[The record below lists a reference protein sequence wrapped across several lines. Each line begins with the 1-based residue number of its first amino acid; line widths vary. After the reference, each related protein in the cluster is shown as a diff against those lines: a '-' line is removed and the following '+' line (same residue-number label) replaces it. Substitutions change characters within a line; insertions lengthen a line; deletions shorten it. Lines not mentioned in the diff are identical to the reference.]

1 MVMGKFKKKIW
12 GMLKDYRKIILYILT
27 FVILYGTL
35 MTGLVTQKY
44 DLKVG
49 DIPKSDIKAHREII
63 DEVATEARKKEAE
76 EKVDK
81 QYSLRTDIQKQS
93 EDKVRGFFNSVEK
106 IISQEKIEAEQ
117 DKEKDKNQI
126 IEEKAKDIPR
136 TDFKITD
143 SQAKILLSLNE
154 SELKNLETICVEALT
169 KSYETPI
176 EDGNPQDLSDAKKVY
191 TDYIASSDLSDLQKG
206 IALKFVNV
214 IEPNFFY
221 DKEKTDELIKE
232 TLKQVSPVMI
242 KKNQIVV
249 NEGEPVTAHQ
259 LDLLKALGLLSDSTS
274 SIYIYIA
281 LGFLVAIVMYLQYGY
296 IKKYY
301 PKIYSDFSK
310 IVMISILN
318 VFPVIL
324 ARLFGI
330 ISNYLIPLACMPML
344 MTLLLNYKISLV
356 TSMLN
361 VLLIAGAV
369 GFNAN
374 IIVLAVLNVVLAGTL
389 LRKMQQ
395 RNDILYSSITVAV
408 LSSILTFCIGTLTT
422 NNFMEI
428 LADSTFA
435 AAGAVLSGIL
445 TIGLLPF
452 FESTFDIVTNAKLLE
467 LSNPNSPLLKKLL
480 MEAPGTY
487 HHSIL
492 VANLAELAA
501 EQVGGNPLLARI
513 GAYYHDIGKTKRPY
527 FFRENQIGKKNP
539 HDRIKPEVSSRIILS
554 HVKDGVDLARE
565 YNIPKTIEDFIA
577 THHGETL
584 VKYFYLTV
592 KNNSENPDEVKE
604 EDFKYPGPKPMSKE
618 QGILM
623 LADSC
628 EAAVRSINEPTEE
641 KIEKMVNN
649 IIDDKL
655 ATGQLDNC
663 DLTLRDISKIKKCF
677 LKALN
682 GIHHERIEYPEDNN
696 KKESK

>member
-1 MVMGKFKKKIW
+1 MGKLKEKTFNVF
-12 GMLKDYRKIILYILT
+12 KDYKKIILYIIT
-27 FVILYGTL
+27 FIVLYCTL
-35 MTGLVTQKY
+35 MTGIITRKY

-63 DEVATEARKKEAE
+63 DESATEARKKEAE

-81 QYSLRTDIQKQS
+81 QYSLRTDVQKQS
-93 EDKVRGFFNSVEK
+93 EEKIKGFFSSVEK
-106 IISQEKIEAEQ
+106 VLAQ
-117 DKEKDKNQI
+117 DKPE
-126 IEEKAKDIPR
+126 EEKAKLIPR
-136 TDFKITD
+136 VPFKITD
-143 SQAKILLSLNE
+143 AQANKIASMNEQDIKKLESLC
-154 SELKNLETICVEALT
+154 IEALN
-169 KSYETPI
+169 KAYEAPI
-176 EDGNPQDLSDAKKVY
+176 EDGNNQDLKDAKKEY
-191 TDYIASSDLSDLQKG
+191 TDFISSSDLSDSEKA
-206 IALKFVNV
+206 IALNFVNV
-214 IEPNFFY
+214 VEPNFFY

-232 TLKQVSPVMI
+232 TLKQVPPVMI

-249 NEGEPVTAHQ
+249 SEGEPVTAHQ
-259 LDLLKALGLLSDSTS
+259 LELLGTLGLLSDSAS
-274 SIYIYIA
+274 GIYIYIA
-281 LGFLVAIVMYLQYGY
+281 LGILVIIVMYLQYGY
-296 IKKYY
+296 IHKYY
-301 PKIYSDFSK
+301 PTINKEFSK

-324 ARLFGI
+324 ARLFGMM
-330 ISNYLIPLACMPML
+330 SNYIIPLACMPML
-344 MTLLLNYKISLV
+344 ITLLLNYKISLV
-356 TSMLN
+356 FSMLN
-361 VLLIAGAV
+361 VILIGGAV
-369 GFNAN
+369 GFNPN
-374 IIVLAVLNVVLAGTL
+374 IIILAILNVVLGGTL

-408 LSSILTFCIGTLTT
+408 LSSILTFSVGTLTT

-445 TIGLLPF
+445 TIGVLPF

-467 LSNPNSPLLKKLL
+467 LSNPNNPLLKKLL

-501 EQVGGNPLLARI
+501 EKVGGNPLLARI
-513 GAYYHDIGKTKRPY
+513 GAYYHDVGKTKRPY
-527 FFRENQIGKKNP
+527 FFRENQFGKKNP
-539 HDRIKPEVSSRIILS
+539 HDRLKPEVSSKIIIS
-554 HVKDGVDLARE
+554 HVKDGSELAKE
-565 YNIPKTIEDFIA
+565 YNLPKTIHDFIV

-618 QGILM
+618 QGIVM
-623 LADSC
+623 LADST

-655 ATGQLDNC
+655 ASGQLDNC

-682 GIHHERIEYPEDNN
+682 GIHHERIEYPDDN
-696 KKESK
+696 KKEKK

>member
-1 MVMGKFKKKIW
+1 MGKLKEKTFDIF
-12 GMLKDYRKIILYILT
+12 KDYKKIILYIIT
-27 FVILYGTL
+27 FIVLYCTL
-35 MTGLVTQKY
+35 MTGIITRKY

-63 DEVATEARKKEAE
+63 DESATEARKKEAE

-81 QYSLRTDIQKQS
+81 QYSLRTDVQKQS
-93 EDKVRGFFNSVEK
+93 EEKIKGFFSSVEK
-106 IISQEKIEAEQ
+106 VLAQ
-117 DKEKDKNQI
+117 DKPE
-126 IEEKAKDIPR
+126 EEKAKLIPR
-136 TDFKITD
+136 APFKITD
-143 SQAKILLSLNE
+143 AQANKIASMNEQSTKKLESVCIDGLN
-154 SELKNLETICVEALT
+154 KAYEA
-169 KSYETPI
+169 PI
-176 EDGNPQDLSDAKKVY
+176 EDGNEQDLKEAKKEY
-191 TDYIASSDLSDLQKG
+191 TDFISSSDLSDSEKA
-206 IALKFVNV
+206 IALNFVNV
-214 IEPNFFY
+214 VEPNFFY

-232 TLKQVSPVMI
+232 TLKQVPPVMI

-249 NEGEPVTAHQ
+249 SEGEPVTAHQ
-259 LDLLKALGLLSDSTS
+259 LELLGTLGLLSDSAS
-274 SIYIYIA
+274 ALYIYIA
-281 LGFLVAIVMYLQYGY
+281 LGVLVIIVMYLQYGY
-296 IKKYY
+296 IHKYY
-301 PKIYSDFSK
+301 PAINKEFSK

-324 ARLFGI
+324 ARLFGMM
-330 ISNYLIPLACMPML
+330 SNYIIPLACMPML
-344 MTLLLNYKISLV
+344 ITLLLNYKISLV
-356 TSMLN
+356 FSMLN
-361 VLLIAGAV
+361 VILIGGAV
-369 GFNAN
+369 GFNPN
-374 IIVLAVLNVVLAGTL
+374 IIILAILNVVLGGTL

-408 LSSILTFCIGTLTT
+408 LSSILTFSVGTLTT

-445 TIGLLPF
+445 TIGVLPF

-467 LSNPNSPLLKKLL
+467 LSNPNNPLLKKLL

-513 GAYYHDIGKTKRPY
+513 GAYYHDVGKTKRPY
-527 FFRENQIGKKNP
+527 FFRENQFGKKNP
-539 HDRIKPEVSSRIILS
+539 HDRLKPEVSSKIIIS
-554 HVKDGVDLARE
+554 HVKDGSELAKE
-565 YNIPKTIEDFIA
+565 YNLPKTIHDFIV

-618 QGILM
+618 QGIVM
-623 LADSC
+623 LADST

-655 ATGQLDNC
+655 ASGQLDNC

-682 GIHHERIEYPEDNN
+682 GIHHERIEYPDDN
-696 KKESK
+696 KKEKK

>member
-1 MVMGKFKKKIW
+1 MGKLKEKTFDIF
-12 GMLKDYRKIILYILT
+12 KDYKKIILYIIT
-27 FVILYGTL
+27 FIVLYCTL
-35 MTGLVTQKY
+35 MTGIITRKY

-63 DEVATEARKKEAE
+63 DESATEARKKEAE

-81 QYSLRTDIQKQS
+81 QYSLRTDVQKQS
-93 EDKVRGFFNSVEK
+93 EEKIKGFFSSVEK
-106 IISQEKIEAEQ
+106 VLAQ
-117 DKEKDKNQI
+117 DKPE
-126 IEEKAKDIPR
+126 EEKAKLIPR
-136 TDFKITD
+136 APFKITD
-143 SQAKILLSLNE
+143 AQANKIASMNEQSTKKLESVCIDGLN
-154 SELKNLETICVEALT
+154 KAYEA
-169 KSYETPI
+169 PI
-176 EDGNPQDLSDAKKVY
+176 EDGNEQDLKEAKKEY
-191 TDYIASSDLSDLQKG
+191 TDFISSSDLSDSEKA
-206 IALKFVNV
+206 IALNFVNV
-214 IEPNFFY
+214 VEPNFFY

-232 TLKQVSPVMI
+232 TLKQVPPVMI

-249 NEGEPVTAHQ
+249 SEGEPVTAHQ
-259 LDLLKALGLLSDSTS
+259 LELLGTLGLLSDSAS
-274 SIYIYIA
+274 ALYIYIA
-281 LGFLVAIVMYLQYGY
+281 LGVLVIIVMYLQYGY
-296 IKKYY
+296 IHKYY
-301 PKIYSDFSK
+301 PAINKEFSK

-324 ARLFGI
+324 ARLFGMM
-330 ISNYLIPLACMPML
+330 SNYIIPLACMPML
-344 MTLLLNYKISLV
+344 ITLLLNYKISLV
-356 TSMLN
+356 FSMLN
-361 VLLIAGAV
+361 VILIGGAV
-369 GFNAN
+369 GFNPN
-374 IIVLAVLNVVLAGTL
+374 IIILAILNVVLGGTL

-408 LSSILTFCIGTLTT
+408 LSSILTFSVGTLTT

-428 LADSTFA
+428 LADSTFS
-435 AAGAVLSGIL
+435 AAGAILSGIL
-445 TIGLLPF
+445 TIGVLPF

-467 LSNPNSPLLKKLL
+467 LSNPNNPLLKKLL

-513 GAYYHDIGKTKRPY
+513 GAYYHDVGKTKRPY
-527 FFRENQIGKKNP
+527 FFRENQFGKKNP
-539 HDRIKPEVSSRIILS
+539 HDRLKPEVSSKIIIS
-554 HVKDGVDLARE
+554 HVKDGSELAKE
-565 YNIPKTIEDFIA
+565 YNLPKTIHDFIV

-618 QGILM
+618 QGIVM
-623 LADSC
+623 LADST

-655 ATGQLDNC
+655 ASGQLDNC

-682 GIHHERIEYPEDNN
+682 GIHHERIEYPDDN
-696 KKESK
+696 KKEKK

>member
-1 MVMGKFKKKIW
+1 MGKLKEKTFNVF
-12 GMLKDYRKIILYILT
+12 KDYKKIILYIIT
-27 FVILYGTL
+27 FIVLYCTL
-35 MTGLVTQKY
+35 MTGIITRKY

-63 DEVATEARKKEAE
+63 DESATEARKKEAE

-81 QYSLRTDIQKQS
+81 QYSLRTDVQKQS
-93 EDKVRGFFNSVEK
+93 EEKIKGFFSSVEK
-106 IISQEKIEAEQ
+106 VLAQ
-117 DKEKDKNQI
+117 DKTE
-126 IEEKAKDIPR
+126 EEKAKLIPR
-136 TDFKITD
+136 VPFKITD
-143 SQAKILLSLNE
+143 AQANKIASMNEQDIKKLESLCIDALN
-154 SELKNLETICVEALT
+154 KAYEA
-169 KSYETPI
+169 PI
-176 EDGNPQDLSDAKKVY
+176 EDGNNQDLKDAKKEY
-191 TDYIASSDLSDLQKG
+191 TDFISSSDLSDSEKA
-206 IALKFVNV
+206 IALNFVNV
-214 IEPNFFY
+214 VEPNFFY

-232 TLKQVSPVMI
+232 TLKQVPPVMI

-249 NEGEPVTAHQ
+249 SEGEPVTAHQ
-259 LDLLKALGLLSDSTS
+259 LELLGTLGLLSDSAS
-274 SIYIYIA
+274 GIYIYIA
-281 LGFLVAIVMYLQYGY
+281 LGILVIIVMYLQYGY
-296 IKKYY
+296 IHKYY
-301 PKIYSDFSK
+301 PNINKEFSK

-324 ARLFGI
+324 ARLFGMM
-330 ISNYLIPLACMPML
+330 SNYIIPLACMPML
-344 MTLLLNYKISLV
+344 ITLLLNYKISLV
-356 TSMLN
+356 FSMLN
-361 VLLIAGAV
+361 VILIGGAV
-369 GFNAN
+369 GFNPN
-374 IIVLAVLNVVLAGTL
+374 IIILAILNVVLGGTL

-408 LSSILTFCIGTLTT
+408 LSSILTFSVGTLTT

-445 TIGLLPF
+445 TIGVLPF

-467 LSNPNSPLLKKLL
+467 LSNPNNPLLKKLL

-513 GAYYHDIGKTKRPY
+513 GAYYHDVGKTKRPY
-527 FFRENQIGKKNP
+527 FFRENQFGKKNP
-539 HDRIKPEVSSRIILS
+539 HDRLKPEVSSKIIIS
-554 HVKDGVDLARE
+554 HVKDGSELAKE
-565 YNIPKTIEDFIA
+565 YNLPKTIHDFIV

-618 QGILM
+618 QGIVM
-623 LADSC
+623 LADST

-655 ATGQLDNC
+655 ASGQLDNC

-682 GIHHERIEYPEDNN
+682 GIHHERIEYPDDN
-696 KKESK
+696 KKEKK

>member
-1 MVMGKFKKKIW
+1 MGKLKEKIFDIF
-12 GMLKDYRKIILYILT
+12 KDYKKIILYIIT
-27 FVILYGTL
+27 FIVLYCTL
-35 MTGLVTQKY
+35 MTGIITRKY

-49 DIPKSDIKAHREII
+49 DIKAHREII
-63 DEVATEARKKEAE
+63 DESATEARKKEAE

-81 QYSLRTDIQKQS
+81 QYSLRTDVQKQS
-93 EDKVRGFFNSVEK
+93 EEKIKGFFSSVEK
-106 IISQEKIEAEQ
+106 VLAQ
-117 DKEKDKNQI
+117 DKSE
-126 IEEKAKDIPR
+126 EEKAKLIPR
-136 TDFKITD
+136 APFKITD
-143 SQAKILLSLNE
+143 EQANKIASMNAQ
-154 SELKNLETICVEALT
+154 STKNLESVCIDGLNKAYEA
-169 KSYETPI
+169 PI
-176 EDGNPQDLSDAKKVY
+176 EDGNEQDLKDAKKEY
-191 TDYIASSDLSDLQKG
+191 TDFISSSDLSDSEKA
-206 IALKFVNV
+206 IALNFVNV
-214 IEPNFFY
+214 VEPNFFY

-232 TLKQVSPVMI
+232 TLKQVPPVMI

-249 NEGEPVTAHQ
+249 SEGEPVTAHQ
-259 LDLLKALGLLSDSTS
+259 LELLGTLGLLSDSAS
-274 SIYIYIA
+274 AICIYIA
-281 LGFLVAIVMYLQYGY
+281 LGVLVIIVMYLQYGY
-296 IKKYY
+296 IHKYY
-301 PKIYSDFSK
+301 TAINKEFSK

-324 ARLFGI
+324 ARLFGMM
-330 ISNYLIPLACMPML
+330 SNYIIPLACMPML
-344 MTLLLNYKISLV
+344 ITLLLNYKISLV
-356 TSMLN
+356 FSMLN
-361 VLLIAGAV
+361 VILIGGAV
-369 GFNAN
+369 GFNPN
-374 IIVLAVLNVVLAGTL
+374 IIILAILNVVLGGTL

-408 LSSILTFCIGTLTT
+408 LSSILTFSVGTLTT

-435 AAGAVLSGIL
+435 AAGAILSGIL
-445 TIGLLPF
+445 TIGVLPF

-467 LSNPNSPLLKKLL
+467 LSNPNNPLLKKLL

-513 GAYYHDIGKTKRPY
+513 GAYYHDVGKTKRPY
-527 FFRENQIGKKNP
+527 FFRENQFGKKNP
-539 HDRIKPEVSSRIILS
+539 HDRLKPEVSSKIIIS
-554 HVKDGVDLARE
+554 HVKDGSELAKE
-565 YNIPKTIEDFIA
+565 YNLPKTIHDFIV

-618 QGILM
+618 QGIVM
-623 LADSC
+623 LADST

-655 ATGQLDNC
+655 ASGQLDNC

-682 GIHHERIEYPEDNN
+682 GIHHERIEYPDDN
-696 KKESK
+696 KKEKK

>member
-1 MVMGKFKKKIW
+1 MGKLKEKTFDIF
-12 GMLKDYRKIILYILT
+12 KDYKKIILYIIT
-27 FVILYGTL
+27 FIVLYCTL
-35 MTGLVTQKY
+35 MTGIITRKY

-63 DEVATEARKKEAE
+63 DESATEARKKEAE

-81 QYSLRTDIQKQS
+81 QYSLRTDVQKQS
-93 EDKVRGFFNSVEK
+93 EEKIKGFFSSVEK
-106 IISQEKIEAEQ
+106 VLAQ
-117 DKEKDKNQI
+117 DKPE
-126 IEEKAKDIPR
+126 EEKAKLIPR
-136 TDFKITD
+136 APFKITD
-143 SQAKILLSLNE
+143 AQANKIASMNEQSTKKLESVCIDGLN
-154 SELKNLETICVEALT
+154 KAYEA
-169 KSYETPI
+169 PI
-176 EDGNPQDLSDAKKVY
+176 EDGNEQDLKEAKKEY
-191 TDYIASSDLSDLQKG
+191 TDFISSSDLSDSEKA
-206 IALKFVNV
+206 IALNFVNV
-214 IEPNFFY
+214 VEPNFFY

-232 TLKQVSPVMI
+232 TLKQVPPVMI

-249 NEGEPVTAHQ
+249 SEGEPVTAHQ
-259 LDLLKALGLLSDSTS
+259 LELLGTLGLLSDSAS
-274 SIYIYIA
+274 ALYIYIA
-281 LGFLVAIVMYLQYGY
+281 LGVLVIIVMYLQYGY
-296 IKKYY
+296 IHKYY
-301 PKIYSDFSK
+301 PAINKEFSK

-324 ARLFGI
+324 ARLFGMM
-330 ISNYLIPLACMPML
+330 SNYIIPLACMPML
-344 MTLLLNYKISLV
+344 ITLLLNYKISLV
-356 TSMLN
+356 FSMLN
-361 VLLIAGAV
+361 VILIGGAV
-369 GFNAN
+369 GFNPN
-374 IIVLAVLNVVLAGTL
+374 IIILAILNVVLGGTL

-408 LSSILTFCIGTLTT
+408 LSSILTFSVGTLTT

-435 AAGAVLSGIL
+435 AAGAILSGIL
-445 TIGLLPF
+445 TIGVLPF

-467 LSNPNSPLLKKLL
+467 LSNPNNPLLKKLL

-513 GAYYHDIGKTKRPY
+513 GAYYHDVGKTKRPY
-527 FFRENQIGKKNP
+527 FFRENQFGKKNP
-539 HDRIKPEVSSRIILS
+539 HDRLKPEVSSKIIIS
-554 HVKDGVDLARE
+554 HVKEGSELAKE
-565 YNIPKTIEDFIA
+565 YNLPKTIHDFIV

-618 QGILM
+618 QGIVM
-623 LADSC
+623 LADST

-655 ATGQLDNC
+655 ASGQLDNC

-682 GIHHERIEYPEDNN
+682 GIHHERIEYPDDN
-696 KKESK
+696 KKEKK

>member
-1 MVMGKFKKKIW
+1 MGKLKEKTFDIF
-12 GMLKDYRKIILYILT
+12 KDYKKIILYIIT
-27 FVILYGTL
+27 FIVLYCTL
-35 MTGLVTQKY
+35 MTGIITRKY

-63 DEVATEARKKEAE
+63 DESATEARKKEAE

-81 QYSLRTDIQKQS
+81 QYSLRTDVQKQS
-93 EDKVRGFFNSVEK
+93 EEKIKGFFSSVEK
-106 IISQEKIEAEQ
+106 VLAQ
-117 DKEKDKNQI
+117 DKPE
-126 IEEKAKDIPR
+126 EEKAKLIPR
-136 TDFKITD
+136 VPFKITD
-143 SQAKILLSLNE
+143 AQANKIASMNEQDIKKLESLCIDALN
-154 SELKNLETICVEALT
+154 KAYEA
-169 KSYETPI
+169 PI
-176 EDGNPQDLSDAKKVY
+176 EDGNNQDLKDAKKEY
-191 TDYIASSDLSDLQKG
+191 TDFISSSDLSDSEKA
-206 IALKFVNV
+206 IALNFVNV
-214 IEPNFFY
+214 VEPNFFY

-232 TLKQVSPVMI
+232 TLKQVPPVMI

-249 NEGEPVTAHQ
+249 SEGEPVTAHQ
-259 LDLLKALGLLSDSTS
+259 LELLGTLGLLSDSAS
-274 SIYIYIA
+274 GIYIYIA
-281 LGFLVAIVMYLQYGY
+281 LGILVIIVMYLQYGY
-296 IKKYY
+296 IHKYY
-301 PKIYSDFSK
+301 PNINKEFSK

-324 ARLFGI
+324 ARLFGMM
-330 ISNYLIPLACMPML
+330 SNYIIPLACMPML
-344 MTLLLNYKISLV
+344 ITLLLNYKISLV
-356 TSMLN
+356 FSMLN
-361 VLLIAGAV
+361 VILIGGAV
-369 GFNAN
+369 GFNPN
-374 IIVLAVLNVVLAGTL
+374 IIILAILNVVLGGTL

-408 LSSILTFCIGTLTT
+408 LSSILTFSVGTLTT

-435 AAGAVLSGIL
+435 AAGAILSGIL
-445 TIGLLPF
+445 TIGVLPF

-467 LSNPNSPLLKKLL
+467 LSNPNNPLLKKLL

-513 GAYYHDIGKTKRPY
+513 GAYYHDVGKTKRPY
-527 FFRENQIGKKNP
+527 FFRENQFGKKNP
-539 HDRIKPEVSSRIILS
+539 HDRLKPEASSKIIIS
-554 HVKDGVDLARE
+554 HVKDGSELAKE
-565 YNIPKTIEDFIA
+565 YNLPKTIHDFIV

-618 QGILM
+618 QGIVM
-623 LADSC
+623 LADST

-655 ATGQLDNC
+655 ASGQLDNC

-682 GIHHERIEYPEDNN
+682 GIHHERIEYPDDN
-696 KKESK
+696 KKEKK

>member
-1 MVMGKFKKKIW
+1 MGKLKEKTFDIF
-12 GMLKDYRKIILYILT
+12 KDYKKIILYIIT
-27 FVILYGTL
+27 FIVLYCTL
-35 MTGLVTQKY
+35 MTGIITRKY

-63 DEVATEARKKEAE
+63 DESATEARKKEAE

-81 QYSLRTDIQKQS
+81 QYSLRTDVQKQS
-93 EDKVRGFFNSVEK
+93 EEKIKGFFSSVEK
-106 IISQEKIEAEQ
+106 VLAQ
-117 DKEKDKNQI
+117 DKSE
-126 IEEKAKDIPR
+126 EEKAKLIPR
-136 TDFKITD
+136 APFKITD
-143 SQAKILLSLNE
+143 EQANKIASMNAQ
-154 SELKNLETICVEALT
+154 STKNLESVCIDGLNKAYEA
-169 KSYETPI
+169 PI
-176 EDGNPQDLSDAKKVY
+176 EDGNEQDLKDAKKEY
-191 TDYIASSDLSDLQKG
+191 TDFISSSDLSDSEKA
-206 IALKFVNV
+206 IALNFVNV
-214 IEPNFFY
+214 VEPNFFY

-232 TLKQVSPVMI
+232 TLKQVPPVMI

-249 NEGEPVTAHQ
+249 SEGEPVTAHQ
-259 LDLLKALGLLSDSTS
+259 LELLGTLGLLSDSAS
-274 SIYIYIA
+274 AICIYIA
-281 LGFLVAIVMYLQYGY
+281 LGVLVIIVMYLQYGY
-296 IKKYY
+296 IHKYY
-301 PKIYSDFSK
+301 TAINKEFSK

-324 ARLFGI
+324 ARLFGMM
-330 ISNYLIPLACMPML
+330 SNYIIPLACMPML
-344 MTLLLNYKISLV
+344 ITLLLNYKISLV
-356 TSMLN
+356 FSMLN
-361 VLLIAGAV
+361 VILIGGAV
-369 GFNAN
+369 GFNPN
-374 IIVLAVLNVVLAGTL
+374 IIILAILNVVLGGTL

-408 LSSILTFCIGTLTT
+408 LSSILTFSVGTLTT

-435 AAGAVLSGIL
+435 AAGAILSGIL
-445 TIGLLPF
+445 TIGVLPF

-467 LSNPNSPLLKKLL
+467 LSNPNNPLLKKLL

-513 GAYYHDIGKTKRPY
+513 GAYYHDVGKTKRPY
-527 FFRENQIGKKNP
+527 FFRENQFGKKNP
-539 HDRIKPEVSSRIILS
+539 HDRLKPEVSSKIIIS
-554 HVKDGVDLARE
+554 HVKDGSELAKE
-565 YNIPKTIEDFIA
+565 YNLPKTIHDFIV

-618 QGILM
+618 QGIVM
-623 LADSC
+623 LADST

-655 ATGQLDNC
+655 ASGQLDNC

-682 GIHHERIEYPEDNN
+682 GIHHERIEYPDDN
-696 KKESK
+696 KKEKK

>member
-1 MVMGKFKKKIW
+1 MGKLKEKTFDIF
-12 GMLKDYRKIILYILT
+12 KDYKKIILYIIT
-27 FVILYGTL
+27 FIVLYCTL
-35 MTGLVTQKY
+35 MTGIITRKY

-63 DEVATEARKKEAE
+63 DESATEARKKEAE

-81 QYSLRTDIQKQS
+81 QYSLRTDVQKQS
-93 EDKVRGFFNSVEK
+93 EEKIKGFFSSVEK
-106 IISQEKIEAEQ
+106 VLAQ
-117 DKEKDKNQI
+117 DKPEK
-126 IEEKAKDIPR
+126 EKAKLIPR
-136 TDFKITD
+136 APFKITD
-143 SQAKILLSLNE
+143 AQANKIASMNEQSTKKLESVCIDGLN
-154 SELKNLETICVEALT
+154 KAYEA
-169 KSYETPI
+169 PI
-176 EDGNPQDLSDAKKVY
+176 EDGNEQDLKEAKKEY
-191 TDYIASSDLSDLQKG
+191 TDFISSSDLSDSEKA
-206 IALKFVNV
+206 IALNFVNV
-214 IEPNFFY
+214 VEPNFFY

-232 TLKQVSPVMI
+232 TLKQVPPVMI

-249 NEGEPVTAHQ
+249 SEGEPVTAHQ
-259 LDLLKALGLLSDSTS
+259 LELLGTLGLLSDSAS
-274 SIYIYIA
+274 ALYIYIA
-281 LGFLVAIVMYLQYGY
+281 LGVLVIIVMYLQYGY
-296 IKKYY
+296 IHKYY
-301 PKIYSDFSK
+301 PAINKEFSK

-324 ARLFGI
+324 ARLFGMM
-330 ISNYLIPLACMPML
+330 SNYIIPLACMPML
-344 MTLLLNYKISLV
+344 ITLLLNYKISLV
-356 TSMLN
+356 FSMLN
-361 VLLIAGAV
+361 VILIGGAV
-369 GFNAN
+369 GFNPN
-374 IIVLAVLNVVLAGTL
+374 IIILAILNVVLGGTL

-408 LSSILTFCIGTLTT
+408 LSSILTFSVGTLTT

-435 AAGAVLSGIL
+435 AAGAILSGIL
-445 TIGLLPF
+445 TIGVLPF

-467 LSNPNSPLLKKLL
+467 LSNPNNPLLKKLL

-513 GAYYHDIGKTKRPY
+513 GAYYHDVGKTKRPY
-527 FFRENQIGKKNP
+527 FFRENQFGKKNP
-539 HDRIKPEVSSRIILS
+539 HDRLKPEVSSKIIIS
-554 HVKDGVDLARE
+554 HVKDGSELAKE
-565 YNIPKTIEDFIA
+565 YNLPKTIHDFIV

-592 KNNSENPDEVKE
+592 KNNSENPEEVKE

-618 QGILM
+618 QGIVM
-623 LADSC
+623 LADST

-655 ATGQLDNC
+655 ASGQLDNC

-682 GIHHERIEYPEDNN
+682 GIHHERIEYPDDN
-696 KKESK
+696 KKEKK

>member
-1 MVMGKFKKKIW
+1 MGKLKEKTFDIF
-12 GMLKDYRKIILYILT
+12 KDYKKIILYIIT
-27 FVILYGTL
+27 FIVLYCTL
-35 MTGLVTQKY
+35 MTGIITRKY

-63 DEVATEARKKEAE
+63 DESATEARKKEAE

-81 QYSLRTDIQKQS
+81 QYSLRTDVQKQS
-93 EDKVRGFFNSVEK
+93 EEKIKGFFSSVEK
-106 IISQEKIEAEQ
+106 VLAQ
-117 DKEKDKNQI
+117 DKPE
-126 IEEKAKDIPR
+126 EEKAKLIPR
-136 TDFKITD
+136 APFKITD
-143 SQAKILLSLNE
+143 AQANKIASMNEQSTKKLESVCIDGLN
-154 SELKNLETICVEALT
+154 KAYEA
-169 KSYETPI
+169 PI
-176 EDGNPQDLSDAKKVY
+176 EDGNEQDLKEAKKEY
-191 TDYIASSDLSDLQKG
+191 TDFISSSDLSDSEKA
-206 IALKFVNV
+206 IALNFVNV
-214 IEPNFFY
+214 VEPNFFY

-232 TLKQVSPVMI
+232 TLKQVPPVMI

-249 NEGEPVTAHQ
+249 SEGEPVTAHQ
-259 LDLLKALGLLSDSTS
+259 LELLGTLGLLSDSAS
-274 SIYIYIA
+274 ALYIYIA
-281 LGFLVAIVMYLQYGY
+281 LGVLVIIVMYLQYGY
-296 IKKYY
+296 IHKYY
-301 PKIYSDFSK
+301 PAINKEFSK

-324 ARLFGI
+324 ARLFGMM
-330 ISNYLIPLACMPML
+330 SNYIIPLACMPML
-344 MTLLLNYKISLV
+344 ITLLLNYKISLV
-356 TSMLN
+356 FSMLN
-361 VLLIAGAV
+361 VILIGGAV
-369 GFNAN
+369 GFNPN
-374 IIVLAVLNVVLAGTL
+374 IIILAILNVVLGGTL

-408 LSSILTFCIGTLTT
+408 LSSILTFSVGTLTT

-435 AAGAVLSGIL
+435 AAGAILSGIL
-445 TIGLLPF
+445 TIGVLPF

-467 LSNPNSPLLKKLL
+467 LSNPNNPLLKKLL

-513 GAYYHDIGKTKRPY
+513 GAYYHDVGKTKRTY
-527 FFRENQIGKKNP
+527 FFRENQFGKKNP
-539 HDRIKPEVSSRIILS
+539 HDRLKPEVSSKIIIS
-554 HVKDGVDLARE
+554 HVKDGSELAKE
-565 YNIPKTIEDFIA
+565 YNLPKTIHDFIV

-592 KNNSENPDEVKE
+592 KNNSENPEEVKE

-618 QGILM
+618 QGIVM
-623 LADSC
+623 LADST

-655 ATGQLDNC
+655 ASGQLDNC

-682 GIHHERIEYPEDNN
+682 GIHHERIEYPDDN
-696 KKESK
+696 KKEKK

>member
-1 MVMGKFKKKIW
+1 MGKLKEKTFNVF
-12 GMLKDYRKIILYILT
+12 KDYKKIILYIIT
-27 FVILYGTL
+27 FIVLYCTL
-35 MTGLVTQKY
+35 MTGIITRKY

-63 DEVATEARKKEAE
+63 DESATEARKKEAE

-81 QYSLRTDIQKQS
+81 QYSLRTDVQKQS
-93 EDKVRGFFNSVEK
+93 EEKIKGFFSSVEK
-106 IISQEKIEAEQ
+106 VLAQ
-117 DKEKDKNQI
+117 DKPE
-126 IEEKAKDIPR
+126 EEKAKLIPR
-136 TDFKITD
+136 VPFKITD
-143 SQAKILLSLNE
+143 AQANKIASMNEQDIKKLESLCIDALN
-154 SELKNLETICVEALT
+154 KAYEA
-169 KSYETPI
+169 PI
-176 EDGNPQDLSDAKKVY
+176 EDGNNQDLKDAKKEY
-191 TDYIASSDLSDLQKG
+191 TDFISSSDLSDSEKA
-206 IALKFVNV
+206 IALNFVNV
-214 IEPNFFY
+214 VEPNFFY

-232 TLKQVSPVMI
+232 TLKQVPPVMI

-249 NEGEPVTAHQ
+249 SEGEPVTAHQ
-259 LDLLKALGLLSDSTS
+259 LELLGTLGLLSDSAS
-274 SIYIYIA
+274 GIYIYIA
-281 LGFLVAIVMYLQYGY
+281 LGILVIIVMYLQYGY
-296 IKKYY
+296 IHKYY
-301 PKIYSDFSK
+301 PTINKEFSK

-324 ARLFGI
+324 ARLFGMM
-330 ISNYLIPLACMPML
+330 SNYIIPLACMPML
-344 MTLLLNYKISLV
+344 ITLLLNYKISLV
-356 TSMLN
+356 FSMLN
-361 VLLIAGAV
+361 VILIGGAV
-369 GFNAN
+369 GFNPN
-374 IIVLAVLNVVLAGTL
+374 IIILAILNVVLGGTL

-408 LSSILTFCIGTLTT
+408 LSSILTFSVGTLTT

-428 LADSTFA
+428 LADITFA
-435 AAGAVLSGIL
+435 AAGAILSGIL
-445 TIGLLPF
+445 TIGVLPF

-467 LSNPNSPLLKKLL
+467 LSNPNNPLLKKLL

-513 GAYYHDIGKTKRPY
+513 GAYYHDVGKTKRPY
-527 FFRENQIGKKNP
+527 FFRENQFGKKNP
-539 HDRIKPEVSSRIILS
+539 HDRLKPEVSSKIIIS
-554 HVKDGVDLARE
+554 HVKDGSELAKE
-565 YNIPKTIEDFIA
+565 YNLPKTIHDFIV

-618 QGILM
+618 QGIVM
-623 LADSC
+623 LADST

-682 GIHHERIEYPEDNN
+682 GIHHERIEYPDDN
-696 KKESK
+696 KKEKK

>member
-1 MVMGKFKKKIW
+1 MGKLKEKIFDIF
-12 GMLKDYRKIILYILT
+12 KDYKKIILYIIT
-27 FVILYGTL
+27 FIVLYCTL
-35 MTGLVTQKY
+35 MTGIITRKY

-63 DEVATEARKKEAE
+63 DESATEARKKEAE

-81 QYSLRTDIQKQS
+81 QYSLRTDVQKQS
-93 EDKVRGFFNSVEK
+93 EEKIKGFFSSVEK
-106 IISQEKIEAEQ
+106 VLAQ
-117 DKEKDKNQI
+117 DKSE
-126 IEEKAKDIPR
+126 EEKAKLIPR
-136 TDFKITD
+136 APFKITD
-143 SQAKILLSLNE
+143 EQANKIASMNAQ
-154 SELKNLETICVEALT
+154 STKNLESVCIDGLNKAYEA
-169 KSYETPI
+169 PI
-176 EDGNPQDLSDAKKVY
+176 EDGNEQDLKDAKKEY
-191 TDYIASSDLSDLQKG
+191 TDFISSSDLSDSEKA
-206 IALKFVNV
+206 IALNFVNV
-214 IEPNFFY
+214 VEPNFFY

-232 TLKQVSPVMI
+232 TLKQVPPVMI

-249 NEGEPVTAHQ
+249 SEGEPVTAHQ
-259 LDLLKALGLLSDSTS
+259 LELLGTLGLLSDSAS
-274 SIYIYIA
+274 AICIYIA
-281 LGFLVAIVMYLQYGY
+281 LGVLVIIVMYLQYGY
-296 IKKYY
+296 IHKYY
-301 PKIYSDFSK
+301 TAINKEFSK

-324 ARLFGI
+324 ARLFGMM
-330 ISNYLIPLACMPML
+330 SNYIIPLACMPML
-344 MTLLLNYKISLV
+344 ITLLLNYKISLV
-356 TSMLN
+356 FSMLN
-361 VLLIAGAV
+361 VILIGGAV
-369 GFNAN
+369 GFNPN
-374 IIVLAVLNVVLAGTL
+374 IIILAILNVVLGGTL

-408 LSSILTFCIGTLTT
+408 LSSILTFSVGTLTT

-435 AAGAVLSGIL
+435 AAGAILSGIL
-445 TIGLLPF
+445 TIGVLPF

-467 LSNPNSPLLKKLL
+467 LSNPNNPLLKKLL

-513 GAYYHDIGKTKRPY
+513 GAYYHDVGKTKRPY
-527 FFRENQIGKKNP
+527 FFRENQFGKKNP
-539 HDRIKPEVSSRIILS
+539 HDRLKPEVSSKIIIS
-554 HVKDGVDLARE
+554 HVKDGSELAKE
-565 YNIPKTIEDFIA
+565 YNLPKTIHDFIV

-618 QGILM
+618 QGIVM
-623 LADSC
+623 LADST

-655 ATGQLDNC
+655 ASGQLDNC

-682 GIHHERIEYPEDNN
+682 GIHHERIEYPDDN
-696 KKESK
+696 KKEKK

>member
-1 MVMGKFKKKIW
+1 MGKLKEKTFNVF
-12 GMLKDYRKIILYILT
+12 KDYKKIILYIIT
-27 FVILYGTL
+27 FIVLYCTL
-35 MTGLVTQKY
+35 MTGIITRKY

-63 DEVATEARKKEAE
+63 DESATEARKKEAE

-81 QYSLRTDIQKQS
+81 QYSLRTDVQKQS
-93 EDKVRGFFNSVEK
+93 EEKIKGFFSSVEK
-106 IISQEKIEAEQ
+106 VLAQ
-117 DKEKDKNQI
+117 DKPE
-126 IEEKAKDIPR
+126 EEKAKLIPR
-136 TDFKITD
+136 VPFKITD
-143 SQAKILLSLNE
+143 AQANKIASMNEQDIKKLESLC
-154 SELKNLETICVEALT
+154 IEALN
-169 KSYETPI
+169 KAYEAPI
-176 EDGNPQDLSDAKKVY
+176 EDGNNQDLKDAKKEY
-191 TDYIASSDLSDLQKG
+191 TDFISSSDLSDSEKA
-206 IALKFVNV
+206 IALNFVNV
-214 IEPNFFY
+214 VEPNFFY

-232 TLKQVSPVMI
+232 TLKQVPPVMI

-249 NEGEPVTAHQ
+249 SEGEPVTAHQ
-259 LDLLKALGLLSDSTS
+259 LELLGTLGLLSDSAS
-274 SIYIYIA
+274 GIYIYIA
-281 LGFLVAIVMYLQYGY
+281 LGILVIIVMYLQYGY
-296 IKKYY
+296 IHKYY
-301 PKIYSDFSK
+301 PNINKEFSK

-324 ARLFGI
+324 ARLFGMM
-330 ISNYLIPLACMPML
+330 SNYIIPLACMPML
-344 MTLLLNYKISLV
+344 ITLLLNYKISLV
-356 TSMLN
+356 FSMLN
-361 VLLIAGAV
+361 VILIGGAV
-369 GFNAN
+369 GFNPN
-374 IIVLAVLNVVLAGTL
+374 IIILAILNVVLGGTL

-408 LSSILTFCIGTLTT
+408 LSSILTFSVGTLTT

-445 TIGLLPF
+445 TIGVLPF

-467 LSNPNSPLLKKLL
+467 LSNPNNPLLKKLL

-513 GAYYHDIGKTKRPY
+513 GAYYHDVGKTKRPY
-527 FFRENQIGKKNP
+527 FFRENQFGKKNP
-539 HDRIKPEVSSRIILS
+539 HDRLKPEVSSKIIIS
-554 HVKDGVDLARE
+554 HVKDGSELAKE
-565 YNIPKTIEDFIA
+565 YNLPKTIHDFIV

-618 QGILM
+618 QGIVM
-623 LADSC
+623 LADST

-655 ATGQLDNC
+655 ASGQLDNC

-682 GIHHERIEYPEDNN
+682 GIHHERIEYPDDN
-696 KKESK
+696 KKEKK

>member
-1 MVMGKFKKKIW
+1 MKEKTFDIF
-12 GMLKDYRKIILYILT
+12 KDYKKIILYIIT
-27 FVILYGTL
+27 FIVLYCTL
-35 MTGLVTQKY
+35 MTGIITRKY

-63 DEVATEARKKEAE
+63 DESATEARKKEAE

-81 QYSLRTDIQKQS
+81 QYSLRTDVQKQS
-93 EDKVRGFFNSVEK
+93 EEKIKGFFSSVEK
-106 IISQEKIEAEQ
+106 VLAQ
-117 DKEKDKNQI
+117 DKPE
-126 IEEKAKDIPR
+126 EEKAKLIPR
-136 TDFKITD
+136 APFKITD
-143 SQAKILLSLNE
+143 AQANKIASMNEQSTKKLESVCIDGLN
-154 SELKNLETICVEALT
+154 KAYEA
-169 KSYETPI
+169 PI
-176 EDGNPQDLSDAKKVY
+176 EDGNEQDLKEAKKEY
-191 TDYIASSDLSDLQKG
+191 TDFISSSDLSDSEKA
-206 IALKFVNV
+206 IALNFVNV
-214 IEPNFFY
+214 VEPNFFY

-232 TLKQVSPVMI
+232 TLKQVPPVMI

-249 NEGEPVTAHQ
+249 SEGEPVTAHQ
-259 LDLLKALGLLSDSTS
+259 LELLGTLGLLSDSAS
-274 SIYIYIA
+274 ALYIYIA
-281 LGFLVAIVMYLQYGY
+281 LGVLVIIVMYLQYGY
-296 IKKYY
+296 IHKYY
-301 PKIYSDFSK
+301 PAINKEFSK

-324 ARLFGI
+324 ARLFGMM
-330 ISNYLIPLACMPML
+330 SNYIIPLACMPML
-344 MTLLLNYKISLV
+344 ITLLLNYKISLV
-356 TSMLN
+356 FSMLN
-361 VLLIAGAV
+361 VILIGGAV
-369 GFNAN
+369 GFNPN
-374 IIVLAVLNVVLAGTL
+374 IIILAILNVVLGGTL

-408 LSSILTFCIGTLTT
+408 LSSILTFSVGTLTT

-435 AAGAVLSGIL
+435 AAGAILSGIL
-445 TIGLLPF
+445 TIGVLPF

-467 LSNPNSPLLKKLL
+467 LSNPNNPLLKKLL

-513 GAYYHDIGKTKRPY
+513 GAYYHDVGKTKRPY
-527 FFRENQIGKKNP
+527 FFRENQFGKKNP
-539 HDRIKPEVSSRIILS
+539 HDRLKPEVSSKIIIS
-554 HVKDGVDLARE
+554 HVKDGSELAKE
-565 YNIPKTIEDFIA
+565 YNLPKTIHDFIV

-592 KNNSENPDEVKE
+592 KNNSENPEEVKE

-618 QGILM
+618 QGIVM
-623 LADSC
+623 LADST

-655 ATGQLDNC
+655 ASGQLDNC

-682 GIHHERIEYPEDNN
+682 GIHHERIEYPDDN
-696 KKESK
+696 KKEKK

>member
-1 MVMGKFKKKIW
+1 MGKLKEKTFNVF
-12 GMLKDYRKIILYILT
+12 KDYKKIILYIIT
-27 FVILYGTL
+27 FIVLYCTL
-35 MTGLVTQKY
+35 MTGIITRKY

-63 DEVATEARKKEAE
+63 DESATEARKKEAE

-81 QYSLRTDIQKQS
+81 QYSLRTDVQKQS
-93 EDKVRGFFNSVEK
+93 EEKIKGFFSSVEK
-106 IISQEKIEAEQ
+106 VLAQ
-117 DKEKDKNQI
+117 DKTE
-126 IEEKAKDIPR
+126 EEKAKLIPR
-136 TDFKITD
+136 VPFKITD
-143 SQAKILLSLNE
+143 AQANKIASMNEQDIKKLESLC
-154 SELKNLETICVEALT
+154 IEALN
-169 KSYETPI
+169 KAYEAPI
-176 EDGNPQDLSDAKKVY
+176 EDGNNQDLKDAKKEY
-191 TDYIASSDLSDLQKG
+191 TDFISSSDLSDSEKA
-206 IALKFVNV
+206 IALNFVNV
-214 IEPNFFY
+214 VEPNFFY

-232 TLKQVSPVMI
+232 TLKQVPPVMI

-249 NEGEPVTAHQ
+249 SEGEPVTAHQ
-259 LDLLKALGLLSDSTS
+259 LELLGTLGLLSDSAS
-274 SIYIYIA
+274 GIYIYIA
-281 LGFLVAIVMYLQYGY
+281 LGILVIIVMYLQYVY
-296 IKKYY
+296 IHKYY
-301 PKIYSDFSK
+301 PNINKEFSK

-324 ARLFGI
+324 ARLFGMM
-330 ISNYLIPLACMPML
+330 SNYIIPLACMPML
-344 MTLLLNYKISLV
+344 ITLLLNYKISLV
-356 TSMLN
+356 FSMLN
-361 VLLIAGAV
+361 VILIGGAV
-369 GFNAN
+369 GFNPN
-374 IIVLAVLNVVLAGTL
+374 IIILAILNVVLGGTL

-408 LSSILTFCIGTLTT
+408 LSSILTFSVGTLTT

-445 TIGLLPF
+445 TIGVLPF

-467 LSNPNSPLLKKLL
+467 LSNPNNPLLKKLL

-513 GAYYHDIGKTKRPY
+513 GAYYHDVGKTKRPY
-527 FFRENQIGKKNP
+527 FFRENQFGKKNP
-539 HDRIKPEVSSRIILS
+539 HDRLKPEVSSKIIIS
-554 HVKDGVDLARE
+554 HVKDGSELAKE
-565 YNIPKTIEDFIA
+565 YNLPKTIHDFIV

-618 QGILM
+618 QGIVM
-623 LADSC
+623 LADST

-682 GIHHERIEYPEDNN
+682 GIHHERIEYPDDN
-696 KKESK
+696 KKEKK

>member
-1 MVMGKFKKKIW
+1 MGKLKEKTFNVF
-12 GMLKDYRKIILYILT
+12 KDYKKIILYIIT
-27 FVILYGTL
+27 FIVLYCTL
-35 MTGLVTQKY
+35 MTGIITRKY

-63 DEVATEARKKEAE
+63 DESATEARKKEAE

-81 QYSLRTDIQKQS
+81 QYSLRTDVQKQS
-93 EDKVRGFFNSVEK
+93 EEKIKGFFSSVEK
-106 IISQEKIEAEQ
+106 VLAQ
-117 DKEKDKNQI
+117 DKPE
-126 IEEKAKDIPR
+126 EEKAKLIPR
-136 TDFKITD
+136 VPFKITD
-143 SQAKILLSLNE
+143 AQANKIASMNEQDIKKLESLCIDALN
-154 SELKNLETICVEALT
+154 KAYEA
-169 KSYETPI
+169 PI
-176 EDGNPQDLSDAKKVY
+176 EDGNNQDLKDAKKEY
-191 TDYIASSDLSDLQKG
+191 TDFISSSDLSDSEKA
-206 IALKFVNV
+206 IALNFVNV
-214 IEPNFFY
+214 VEPNFFY

-232 TLKQVSPVMI
+232 TLKQVPPVMI

-249 NEGEPVTAHQ
+249 SEGEPVTAHQ
-259 LDLLKALGLLSDSTS
+259 LELLGTLGLLSDSAS
-274 SIYIYIA
+274 GIYIYIA
-281 LGFLVAIVMYLQYGY
+281 LGILVIIVMYLQYGY
-296 IKKYY
+296 IHKYY
-301 PKIYSDFSK
+301 PTINKEFSK

-324 ARLFGI
+324 ARLFGMM
-330 ISNYLIPLACMPML
+330 SNYIIPLACMPML
-344 MTLLLNYKISLV
+344 ITLLLNYKISLV
-356 TSMLN
+356 FSMLN
-361 VLLIAGAV
+361 VILIGGAV
-369 GFNAN
+369 GFNPN
-374 IIVLAVLNVVLAGTL
+374 IIILAILNVVLGGTL

-408 LSSILTFCIGTLTT
+408 LSSILTFSVGTLTT

-445 TIGLLPF
+445 TIGVLPF

-467 LSNPNSPLLKKLL
+467 LSNPNNPLLKKLL

-492 VANLAELAA
+492 VANLSELAA

-513 GAYYHDIGKTKRPY
+513 GAYYHDVGKTKRPY
-527 FFRENQIGKKNP
+527 FFRENQFGKKNP
-539 HDRIKPEVSSRIILS
+539 HDRLKPEVSSKIIIS
-554 HVKDGVDLARE
+554 HVKDGSELAKE
-565 YNIPKTIEDFIA
+565 YNLPKTIHDFIV

-618 QGILM
+618 QGIVM
-623 LADSC
+623 LADST

-655 ATGQLDNC
+655 ASGQLDNC

-682 GIHHERIEYPEDNN
+682 GIHHERIEYPDDN
-696 KKESK
+696 KKEKK

>member
-1 MVMGKFKKKIW
+1 MGKLKEKTFDIF
-12 GMLKDYRKIILYILT
+12 KDYKKIILYIIT
-27 FVILYGTL
+27 FIVLYCTL
-35 MTGLVTQKY
+35 MTGIITRKY

-63 DEVATEARKKEAE
+63 DESATEARKKEAE

-81 QYSLRTDIQKQS
+81 QYSLRTDVQKQS
-93 EDKVRGFFNSVEK
+93 EEKIKGFFSSVEK
-106 IISQEKIEAEQ
+106 VLAQ
-117 DKEKDKNQI
+117 DKPE
-126 IEEKAKDIPR
+126 EEKAKLIPR
-136 TDFKITD
+136 APFKITD
-143 SQAKILLSLNE
+143 AQANKIASMNEQSTKKLESVCIDGLN
-154 SELKNLETICVEALT
+154 KAYEA
-169 KSYETPI
+169 PI
-176 EDGNPQDLSDAKKVY
+176 EDGNEQDLKEAKKEY
-191 TDYIASSDLSDLQKG
+191 TDFISSSDLSDSEKA
-206 IALKFVNV
+206 IALNFVNV
-214 IEPNFFY
+214 VEPNFFY

-232 TLKQVSPVMI
+232 TLKQVPPVMI

-249 NEGEPVTAHQ
+249 SEGEPVTAHQ
-259 LDLLKALGLLSDSTS
+259 LELLGTLGLLSDSAS
-274 SIYIYIA
+274 ALYIYIA
-281 LGFLVAIVMYLQYGY
+281 LGVLVIIVMYLQYGY
-296 IKKYY
+296 IHKYY
-301 PKIYSDFSK
+301 PAINKEFSK

-324 ARLFGI
+324 ARLFGMM
-330 ISNYLIPLACMPML
+330 SNYIIPLACMPML
-344 MTLLLNYKISLV
+344 ITLLLNYKISLV
-356 TSMLN
+356 FSMLN
-361 VLLIAGAV
+361 VILIGGAV
-369 GFNAN
+369 GFNPN
-374 IIVLAVLNVVLAGTL
+374 IIILAILNVVLGGTL

-408 LSSILTFCIGTLTT
+408 LSSILTFSVGTLTT

-445 TIGLLPF
+445 TIGVLPF

-467 LSNPNSPLLKKLL
+467 LSNPNNPLLKKLL

-513 GAYYHDIGKTKRPY
+513 GAYYHDVGKTKRPY
-527 FFRENQIGKKNP
+527 FFRENQFGKKNP
-539 HDRIKPEVSSRIILS
+539 HDRLKPEVSSKIIIS
-554 HVKDGVDLARE
+554 HVKDGSELAKE
-565 YNIPKTIEDFIA
+565 YNLPKTIHDFIV

-618 QGILM
+618 QGIVM
-623 LADSC
+623 LADST

-682 GIHHERIEYPEDNN
+682 GIHHERIEYPDDN
-696 KKESK
+696 KKEKK

>member
-1 MVMGKFKKKIW
+1 MGKLKEKTFDIF
-12 GMLKDYRKIILYILT
+12 KDYKKIILYIIT
-27 FVILYGTL
+27 FIVLYCTL
-35 MTGLVTQKY
+35 MTGIITRKY

-63 DEVATEARKKEAE
+63 DESATEARKKEAE

-81 QYSLRTDIQKQS
+81 QYSLRTDVQKQS
-93 EDKVRGFFNSVEK
+93 EEKIKGFFSSVEK
-106 IISQEKIEAEQ
+106 VLAQ
-117 DKEKDKNQI
+117 DKPE
-126 IEEKAKDIPR
+126 EEKAKLIPR
-136 TDFKITD
+136 APFKITD
-143 SQAKILLSLNE
+143 AQANKIASMNEQSTKKLESVCIDGLN
-154 SELKNLETICVEALT
+154 KAYEA
-169 KSYETPI
+169 PI
-176 EDGNPQDLSDAKKVY
+176 EDGNEQDLKEAKKEY
-191 TDYIASSDLSDLQKG
+191 TDFISSSDLSDSEKA
-206 IALKFVNV
+206 IALNFVNV
-214 IEPNFFY
+214 VEPNFFY

-232 TLKQVSPVMI
+232 TLKQVPPVMI

-249 NEGEPVTAHQ
+249 SEGEPVTAHQ
-259 LDLLKALGLLSDSTS
+259 LELLGTLGLLSDSAS
-274 SIYIYIA
+274 ALYIYIA
-281 LGFLVAIVMYLQYGY
+281 LGVLVIIVMYLQYGY
-296 IKKYY
+296 IHKYY
-301 PKIYSDFSK
+301 PAINKEFSK

-324 ARLFGI
+324 ARLFGMM
-330 ISNYLIPLACMPML
+330 SNYIIPLACMPML
-344 MTLLLNYKISLV
+344 ITLLLNYKISLV
-356 TSMLN
+356 FSMLN
-361 VLLIAGAV
+361 VILIGGAV
-369 GFNAN
+369 GFNPN
-374 IIVLAVLNVVLAGTL
+374 IIILAILDVVLGGTL

-408 LSSILTFCIGTLTT
+408 LSSILTFSVGTLTT

-435 AAGAVLSGIL
+435 AAGAILSGIL
-445 TIGLLPF
+445 TIGVLPF

-467 LSNPNSPLLKKLL
+467 LSNPNNPLLKKLL

-513 GAYYHDIGKTKRPY
+513 GAYYHDVGKTKRPY
-527 FFRENQIGKKNP
+527 FFRENQFGKKNP
-539 HDRIKPEVSSRIILS
+539 HDRLKPEVSSKIIIS
-554 HVKDGVDLARE
+554 HVKDGSELAKE
-565 YNIPKTIEDFIA
+565 YNLPKTIHDFIV

-592 KNNSENPDEVKE
+592 KNNSENPEEVKE

-618 QGILM
+618 QGIVM
-623 LADSC
+623 LADST

-655 ATGQLDNC
+655 ASGQLDNC

-682 GIHHERIEYPEDNN
+682 GIHHERIEYPDDN
-696 KKESK
+696 KKEKK

>member
-1 MVMGKFKKKIW
+1 MGKLKEKTFDIF
-12 GMLKDYRKIILYILT
+12 KDYKKIILYIIT
-27 FVILYGTL
+27 FIVLYCTL
-35 MTGLVTQKY
+35 MTGIITRKY

-63 DEVATEARKKEAE
+63 DESATEARKKEAE

-81 QYSLRTDIQKQS
+81 QYSLRTDVQKQS
-93 EDKVRGFFNSVEK
+93 EEKIKGFFSSVEK
-106 IISQEKIEAEQ
+106 VLAQ
-117 DKEKDKNQI
+117 DKSE
-126 IEEKAKDIPR
+126 EEKAKLIPR
-136 TDFKITD
+136 APFKITD
-143 SQAKILLSLNE
+143 EQANKIASMNAQ
-154 SELKNLETICVEALT
+154 STKNLESVCIDGLNKAYEA
-169 KSYETPI
+169 PI
-176 EDGNPQDLSDAKKVY
+176 EDGNEQDLKEAKKEY
-191 TDYIASSDLSDLQKG
+191 TDFISSSDLSDSEKA
-206 IALKFVNV
+206 IALNFVNV
-214 IEPNFFY
+214 VEPNFFY

-232 TLKQVSPVMI
+232 TLKQVPPVMI

-249 NEGEPVTAHQ
+249 SEGEPVTAHQ
-259 LDLLKALGLLSDSTS
+259 LELLGTLGLLSDSAS
-274 SIYIYIA
+274 AICIYIA
-281 LGFLVAIVMYLQYGY
+281 LGVLVIIVMYLQYGY
-296 IKKYY
+296 IHKYY
-301 PKIYSDFSK
+301 TAINKEFSK

-324 ARLFGI
+324 ARLFGMM
-330 ISNYLIPLACMPML
+330 SNYIIPLACMPML
-344 MTLLLNYKISLV
+344 ITLLLNYKISLV
-356 TSMLN
+356 FSMLN
-361 VLLIAGAV
+361 VILIGGAV
-369 GFNAN
+369 GFNPN
-374 IIVLAVLNVVLAGTL
+374 IIILAILNVVLGGTL

-408 LSSILTFCIGTLTT
+408 LSSILTFSVGTLTT

-435 AAGAVLSGIL
+435 AAGAILSGIL
-445 TIGLLPF
+445 TIGVLPF

-467 LSNPNSPLLKKLL
+467 LSNPNNPLLKKLL

-513 GAYYHDIGKTKRPY
+513 GAYYHDVGKTKRPY
-527 FFRENQIGKKNP
+527 FFRENQFGKKNP
-539 HDRIKPEVSSRIILS
+539 HDRLKPEVSSKIIIS
-554 HVKDGVDLARE
+554 HVKDGSELAKE
-565 YNIPKTIEDFIA
+565 YNLPKTIHDFIV

-618 QGILM
+618 QGIVM
-623 LADSC
+623 LADST

-655 ATGQLDNC
+655 ASGQLDNC

-682 GIHHERIEYPEDNN
+682 GIHHERIEYPDDN
-696 KKESK
+696 KKEKK

>member
-1 MVMGKFKKKIW
+1 MGKLKEKTFDIF
-12 GMLKDYRKIILYILT
+12 KDYKKIILYIIT
-27 FVILYGTL
+27 FIVLYCTL
-35 MTGLVTQKY
+35 MTGIITRKY

-63 DEVATEARKKEAE
+63 DESATEARKKEAE

-81 QYSLRTDIQKQS
+81 QYSLRTDVQKQS
-93 EDKVRGFFNSVEK
+93 EEKIKGFFSSVEK
-106 IISQEKIEAEQ
+106 VLAQ
-117 DKEKDKNQI
+117 DKPE
-126 IEEKAKDIPR
+126 EEKAKLIPR
-136 TDFKITD
+136 APFKITD
-143 SQAKILLSLNE
+143 AQANKIASMNEQSTKKLESVCIDGLN
-154 SELKNLETICVEALT
+154 KAYEA
-169 KSYETPI
+169 PI
-176 EDGNPQDLSDAKKVY
+176 EDGNEQDLKEAKKEY
-191 TDYIASSDLSDLQKG
+191 TDFISSSDLSDSEKA
-206 IALKFVNV
+206 IALNFVNV
-214 IEPNFFY
+214 VEPNFFY

-232 TLKQVSPVMI
+232 TLKQVPPVMI

-249 NEGEPVTAHQ
+249 SEGEPVTAHQ
-259 LDLLKALGLLSDSTS
+259 LELLGTLGLLSDSAS
-274 SIYIYIA
+274 ALYIYIA
-281 LGFLVAIVMYLQYGY
+281 LGVLVIIVMYLQYGY
-296 IKKYY
+296 IHKYY
-301 PKIYSDFSK
+301 PAINKEFSK

-324 ARLFGI
+324 ARLFGMM
-330 ISNYLIPLACMPML
+330 SNYIIPLACMPML
-344 MTLLLNYKISLV
+344 ITLLLNYKISLV
-356 TSMLN
+356 FSMLN
-361 VLLIAGAV
+361 VILIGGAV
-369 GFNAN
+369 GFNPN
-374 IIVLAVLNVVLAGTL
+374 IIILAILNVVLGGTL

-408 LSSILTFCIGTLTT
+408 LSSILTFSVGTLTT

-435 AAGAVLSGIL
+435 AAGAILSGIL
-445 TIGLLPF
+445 TIGVLPF

-467 LSNPNSPLLKKLL
+467 LSNPNNPLLKKLL

-513 GAYYHDIGKTKRPY
+513 GAYYHDVGKTKRPY
-527 FFRENQIGKKNP
+527 FFRENQFGKKNP
-539 HDRIKPEVSSRIILS
+539 HDRLKPEVSSKIIIS
-554 HVKDGVDLARE
+554 HVKDGSELAKE
-565 YNIPKTIEDFIA
+565 YNLPKTIHDFIV

-618 QGILM
+618 QGIVM
-623 LADSC
+623 LADST

-655 ATGQLDNC
+655 ASGQLDNC
-663 DLTLRDISKIKKCF
+663 DLTLGDISKIKKCF

-682 GIHHERIEYPEDNN
+682 GIHHERIEYPDDN
-696 KKESK
+696 KKEKK

>member
-1 MVMGKFKKKIW
+1 MGKLKEKTFDIF
-12 GMLKDYRKIILYILT
+12 KDYKKIILYIIT
-27 FVILYGTL
+27 FIVLYCTL
-35 MTGLVTQKY
+35 MTGIITRKY

-63 DEVATEARKKEAE
+63 DESATEARKKEAE

-81 QYSLRTDIQKQS
+81 QYSLRTDVQKQS
-93 EDKVRGFFNSVEK
+93 EEKIKGFFSSVEK
-106 IISQEKIEAEQ
+106 VLAQ
-117 DKEKDKNQI
+117 DKPE
-126 IEEKAKDIPR
+126 EEKAKLIPR
-136 TDFKITD
+136 SPFKITD
-143 SQAKILLSLNE
+143 AQANKIASMNEQSTKKLESVCIDGLN
-154 SELKNLETICVEALT
+154 KAYEA
-169 KSYETPI
+169 PI
-176 EDGNPQDLSDAKKVY
+176 EDGNEQDLKEAKKEY
-191 TDYIASSDLSDLQKG
+191 TDFISSSDLSDSEKA
-206 IALKFVNV
+206 IALNFVNV
-214 IEPNFFY
+214 VEPNFFY

-232 TLKQVSPVMI
+232 TLKQVPPVMI

-249 NEGEPVTAHQ
+249 SEGEPVTAHQ
-259 LDLLKALGLLSDSTS
+259 LELLGTLGLLSDSAS
-274 SIYIYIA
+274 ALYIYIA
-281 LGFLVAIVMYLQYGY
+281 LGVLVIIVMYLQYGY
-296 IKKYY
+296 IHKYY
-301 PKIYSDFSK
+301 PAINKEFSK

-324 ARLFGI
+324 ARLFGMM
-330 ISNYLIPLACMPML
+330 SNYIIPLACMPML
-344 MTLLLNYKISLV
+344 ITLLLNYKISLV
-356 TSMLN
+356 FSMLN
-361 VLLIAGAV
+361 VILIGGAV
-369 GFNAN
+369 GFNPN
-374 IIVLAVLNVVLAGTL
+374 IIILAILNVVLGGTL

-408 LSSILTFCIGTLTT
+408 LSSILTFSVGTLTT

-435 AAGAVLSGIL
+435 AAGAILSGIL
-445 TIGLLPF
+445 TIGVLPF

-467 LSNPNSPLLKKLL
+467 LSNPNNPLLKKLL

-513 GAYYHDIGKTKRPY
+513 GAYYHDVGKTKRPY
-527 FFRENQIGKKNP
+527 FFRENQFGKKNP
-539 HDRIKPEVSSRIILS
+539 HDRLKPEVSSKIIIS
-554 HVKDGVDLARE
+554 HVKDGSELAKE
-565 YNIPKTIEDFIA
+565 YNLPKTIHDFIV

-618 QGILM
+618 QGIVM
-623 LADSC
+623 LADST

-655 ATGQLDNC
+655 ASGQLDNC

-682 GIHHERIEYPEDNN
+682 GIHHERIEYPDDN
-696 KKESK
+696 KKEKK

>member
-1 MVMGKFKKKIW
+1 MGKLKEKTFNVF
-12 GMLKDYRKIILYILT
+12 KDYKKIILYIIT
-27 FVILYGTL
+27 FIVLYCTL
-35 MTGLVTQKY
+35 MTGIITRKY

-63 DEVATEARKKEAE
+63 DESATEARKKEAE

-81 QYSLRTDIQKQS
+81 QYSLRTDVQKQS
-93 EDKVRGFFNSVEK
+93 EEKIKGFFSSVEK
-106 IISQEKIEAEQ
+106 VLAQ
-117 DKEKDKNQI
+117 DKPE
-126 IEEKAKDIPR
+126 EEKAKLIPR
-136 TDFKITD
+136 VPFKITD
-143 SQAKILLSLNE
+143 AQANKIASMNEQDIKKLESLCIDALN
-154 SELKNLETICVEALT
+154 KAYEA
-169 KSYETPI
+169 PI
-176 EDGNPQDLSDAKKVY
+176 EDGNNQDLKDAKKEY
-191 TDYIASSDLSDLQKG
+191 TDFISSSDLSDSEKA
-206 IALKFVNV
+206 IALNFVNV
-214 IEPNFFY
+214 VEPNFFY

-232 TLKQVSPVMI
+232 TLKQVPPVMI

-249 NEGEPVTAHQ
+249 SEGEPVTAHQ
-259 LDLLKALGLLSDSTS
+259 LELLGTLGLLSDSAS
-274 SIYIYIA
+274 GIYIYIA
-281 LGFLVAIVMYLQYGY
+281 LGVLVIIVMYLQYGY
-296 IKKYY
+296 IHKYY
-301 PKIYSDFSK
+301 PAINKEFSK

-324 ARLFGI
+324 ARLFGMM
-330 ISNYLIPLACMPML
+330 SNYIIPLACMPML
-344 MTLLLNYKISLV
+344 ITLLLNYKISLV
-356 TSMLN
+356 FSMLN
-361 VLLIAGAV
+361 VILIGGAV
-369 GFNAN
+369 GFNPN
-374 IIVLAVLNVVLAGTL
+374 IIILAILNVVLGGTL

-408 LSSILTFCIGTLTT
+408 LSSILTFSVGTLTT

-435 AAGAVLSGIL
+435 AAGAILSGIL
-445 TIGLLPF
+445 TIGVLPF

-467 LSNPNSPLLKKLL
+467 LSNPNNPLLKKLL

-513 GAYYHDIGKTKRPY
+513 GAYYHDVGKTKRPY
-527 FFRENQIGKKNP
+527 FFRENQFGKKNP
-539 HDRIKPEVSSRIILS
+539 HDRLKPEVSSKIIIS
-554 HVKDGVDLARE
+554 HVKDGSELAKE
-565 YNIPKTIEDFIA
+565 YNLPKTIHDFIV

-618 QGILM
+618 QGIVM
-623 LADSC
+623 LADST

-682 GIHHERIEYPEDNN
+682 GIHHERIEYPDDN
-696 KKESK
+696 KKEKK

>member
-1 MVMGKFKKKIW
+1 MGKLKEKTFDIF
-12 GMLKDYRKIILYILT
+12 KDYKKIILYIIT
-27 FVILYGTL
+27 FIVLYCTL
-35 MTGLVTQKY
+35 MTGIITRKY

-63 DEVATEARKKEAE
+63 DESATEARKKEAE

-81 QYSLRTDIQKQS
+81 QYSLRTDVQKQS
-93 EDKVRGFFNSVEK
+93 EEKIKGLFSSVEK
-106 IISQEKIEAEQ
+106 VLAQ
-117 DKEKDKNQI
+117 DKPE
-126 IEEKAKDIPR
+126 EEKAKLIPR
-136 TDFKITD
+136 APFKITD
-143 SQAKILLSLNE
+143 AQANKIASMNEQSTKKLESVCIDGLN
-154 SELKNLETICVEALT
+154 KAYEA
-169 KSYETPI
+169 PI
-176 EDGNPQDLSDAKKVY
+176 EDGNEQDLKEAKKEY
-191 TDYIASSDLSDLQKG
+191 TDFISSSDLSDSEKA
-206 IALKFVNV
+206 IALNFVNV
-214 IEPNFFY
+214 VEPNFFY

-232 TLKQVSPVMI
+232 TLKQVPPVMI

-249 NEGEPVTAHQ
+249 SEGEPVTAHQ
-259 LDLLKALGLLSDSTS
+259 LELLGTLGLLSDSAS
-274 SIYIYIA
+274 ALYIYIA
-281 LGFLVAIVMYLQYGY
+281 LGVLVIIVMYLQYGY
-296 IKKYY
+296 IHKYY
-301 PKIYSDFSK
+301 PAINKEFSK

-324 ARLFGI
+324 ARLFGMM
-330 ISNYLIPLACMPML
+330 SNYIIPLACMPML
-344 MTLLLNYKISLV
+344 ITLLLNYKISLV
-356 TSMLN
+356 FSMLN
-361 VLLIAGAV
+361 VILIGGAV
-369 GFNAN
+369 GFNPN
-374 IIVLAVLNVVLAGTL
+374 IIILAILNVVLGGTL

-408 LSSILTFCIGTLTT
+408 LSSILTFSVGTLTT

-435 AAGAVLSGIL
+435 AAGAILSGIL
-445 TIGLLPF
+445 TIGVLPF

-467 LSNPNSPLLKKLL
+467 LSNPNNPLLKKLL

-513 GAYYHDIGKTKRPY
+513 GAYYHDVGKTKRPY
-527 FFRENQIGKKNP
+527 FFRENQFGKKNP
-539 HDRIKPEVSSRIILS
+539 HDRLKPEVSSKIIIS
-554 HVKDGVDLARE
+554 HVKDGSELAKE
-565 YNIPKTIEDFIA
+565 YNLPKTIHDFIV

-618 QGILM
+618 QGIVM
-623 LADSC
+623 LADST

-655 ATGQLDNC
+655 ASGQLDNC

-682 GIHHERIEYPEDNN
+682 GIHHERIEYPDDN
-696 KKESK
+696 KKEKK

>member
-1 MVMGKFKKKIW
+1 MGKLKEKTFDIF
-12 GMLKDYRKIILYILT
+12 KDYKKIILYIIT
-27 FVILYGTL
+27 FIVLYCTL
-35 MTGLVTQKY
+35 MTGIITRKY

-63 DEVATEARKKEAE
+63 DESATEARKKEAE

-81 QYSLRTDIQKQS
+81 QYSLRTDVQKQS
-93 EDKVRGFFNSVEK
+93 EEKIKGFFSSVEK
-106 IISQEKIEAEQ
+106 VLAQ
-117 DKEKDKNQI
+117 DKPE
-126 IEEKAKDIPR
+126 EEKAKLIPR
-136 TDFKITD
+136 APFKITD
-143 SQAKILLSLNE
+143 AQANKIASMNEQSTKKLESVCIDGLN
-154 SELKNLETICVEALT
+154 KAYEA
-169 KSYETPI
+169 PI
-176 EDGNPQDLSDAKKVY
+176 EDGNEQDLKEAKKEY
-191 TDYIASSDLSDLQKG
+191 TDFISSSDLSDSEKA
-206 IALKFVNV
+206 IALNFVNV
-214 IEPNFFY
+214 VEPNFFY

-232 TLKQVSPVMI
+232 TLKQVPPVMI

-249 NEGEPVTAHQ
+249 SEGEPVTAHQ
-259 LDLLKALGLLSDSTS
+259 LELLGTLGLLSDSAS
-274 SIYIYIA
+274 ALYIYIA
-281 LGFLVAIVMYLQYGY
+281 LGVLVIIVMYLQYGY
-296 IKKYY
+296 IHKYY
-301 PKIYSDFSK
+301 PAINKEFSK

-324 ARLFGI
+324 ARLFGMM
-330 ISNYLIPLACMPML
+330 SNYIIPLAWMPML
-344 MTLLLNYKISLV
+344 ITLLLNYKISLV
-356 TSMLN
+356 FSMLN
-361 VLLIAGAV
+361 VILIGGAV
-369 GFNAN
+369 GFNPN
-374 IIVLAVLNVVLAGTL
+374 IIILAILNVVLGGTL

-408 LSSILTFCIGTLTT
+408 LSSILTFSVGTLTT

-435 AAGAVLSGIL
+435 AAGAILSGIL
-445 TIGLLPF
+445 TIGVLPF

-467 LSNPNSPLLKKLL
+467 LSNPNNPLLKKLL

-513 GAYYHDIGKTKRPY
+513 GAYYHDVGKTKRPY
-527 FFRENQIGKKNP
+527 FFRENQFGKKNP
-539 HDRIKPEVSSRIILS
+539 HDRLKPEVSSKIIIS
-554 HVKDGVDLARE
+554 HVKDGSELAKE
-565 YNIPKTIEDFIA
+565 YNLPKTIHDFIV

-592 KNNSENPDEVKE
+592 KNNSENSDEVKE

-618 QGILM
+618 QGIVM
-623 LADSC
+623 LADST

-655 ATGQLDNC
+655 ASGQLDNC

-682 GIHHERIEYPEDNN
+682 GIHHERIEYPDDN
-696 KKESK
+696 KKEKK

>member
-1 MVMGKFKKKIW
+1 MGKLKEKTFDIF
-12 GMLKDYRKIILYILT
+12 KDYKKIILYIIT
-27 FVILYGTL
+27 FIVLYCTL
-35 MTGLVTQKY
+35 MTGIITRKY

-63 DEVATEARKKEAE
+63 DESATEARKKEAE

-81 QYSLRTDIQKQS
+81 QYSLRTDVQKQS
-93 EDKVRGFFNSVEK
+93 EEKIKGFFSSVEK
-106 IISQEKIEAEQ
+106 VLAQ
-117 DKEKDKNQI
+117 DKPE
-126 IEEKAKDIPR
+126 EEKAKVIPR
-136 TDFKITD
+136 APFKITD
-143 SQAKILLSLNE
+143 AQANKIASMNEQSTKKLESVCIDGLN
-154 SELKNLETICVEALT
+154 KAYEA
-169 KSYETPI
+169 PI
-176 EDGNPQDLSDAKKVY
+176 EDGNEQDLKEAKKEY
-191 TDYIASSDLSDLQKG
+191 TDFISSSDLSDSEKA
-206 IALKFVNV
+206 IALNFVNV
-214 IEPNFFY
+214 VEPNFFY

-232 TLKQVSPVMI
+232 TLKQVPPVMI

-249 NEGEPVTAHQ
+249 SEGEPVTAHQ
-259 LDLLKALGLLSDSTS
+259 LELLGTLGLLSDSAS
-274 SIYIYIA
+274 ALYIYIA
-281 LGFLVAIVMYLQYGY
+281 LGVLVIIVMYLQYGY
-296 IKKYY
+296 INKYY
-301 PKIYSDFSK
+301 PDINKEFSK

-324 ARLFGI
+324 ARLFGMM
-330 ISNYLIPLACMPML
+330 SNYIIPLACMPML
-344 MTLLLNYKISLV
+344 ITLLLNYKISLV
-356 TSMLN
+356 FSMLN
-361 VLLIAGAV
+361 VILIGGAV
-369 GFNAN
+369 GFNPN
-374 IIVLAVLNVVLAGTL
+374 IIILAILNVVLGGTL

-408 LSSILTFCIGTLTT
+408 LSSILTFSVGTLTT

-435 AAGAVLSGIL
+435 AAGAILSGIL
-445 TIGLLPF
+445 TIGVLPF

-467 LSNPNSPLLKKLL
+467 LSNPNNPLLKKLL

-513 GAYYHDIGKTKRPY
+513 GAYYHDVGKTKRPY
-527 FFRENQIGKKNP
+527 FFRENQFGKKNP
-539 HDRIKPEVSSRIILS
+539 HDRLKPEVSSKIIIS
-554 HVKDGVDLARE
+554 HVKDGSELAKE
-565 YNIPKTIEDFIA
+565 YNLPKTIHDFIV

-618 QGILM
+618 QGIVM
-623 LADSC
+623 LADST

-655 ATGQLDNC
+655 ASGQLDNC

-682 GIHHERIEYPEDNN
+682 GIHHERIEYPDDN
-696 KKESK
+696 KKEKK

>member
-1 MVMGKFKKKIW
+1 MGKLKEKTFDIF
-12 GMLKDYRKIILYILT
+12 KDYKKIILYIIT
-27 FVILYGTL
+27 FIVLYCTL
-35 MTGLVTQKY
+35 MTGIITRKY

-63 DEVATEARKKEAE
+63 DESATEARKKEAE

-81 QYSLRTDIQKQS
+81 QYSLRTDVQKQS
-93 EDKVRGFFNSVEK
+93 EEKIKGFFSSVEK
-106 IISQEKIEAEQ
+106 VLAQ
-117 DKEKDKNQI
+117 DKPE
-126 IEEKAKDIPR
+126 EEKAKLIPR
-136 TDFKITD
+136 APFKITD
-143 SQAKILLSLNE
+143 AQANKIASMNEQSTKKLESVCIDALN
-154 SELKNLETICVEALT
+154 KAYEA
-169 KSYETPI
+169 PI
-176 EDGNPQDLSDAKKVY
+176 EDGNEQDLKEAKKEY
-191 TDYIASSDLSDLQKG
+191 TDFISSSDLSDSEKA
-206 IALKFVNV
+206 IALNFVNV
-214 IEPNFFY
+214 VEPNFFY

-232 TLKQVSPVMI
+232 TLKQVPPVMI

-249 NEGEPVTAHQ
+249 SEGEPVTAHQ
-259 LDLLKALGLLSDSTS
+259 LELLGTLGLLSDSAS
-274 SIYIYIA
+274 ALYIYIA
-281 LGFLVAIVMYLQYGY
+281 LGVLVIIVMYLQYGY
-296 IKKYY
+296 IHKYY
-301 PKIYSDFSK
+301 PAINKEFSK

-324 ARLFGI
+324 ARLFGMM
-330 ISNYLIPLACMPML
+330 SNYIIPLACMPML
-344 MTLLLNYKISLV
+344 ITLLLNYKISLV
-356 TSMLN
+356 FSMLN
-361 VLLIAGAV
+361 VILIGGAV
-369 GFNAN
+369 GFNPN
-374 IIVLAVLNVVLAGTL
+374 IIILAILNVVLGGTL

-408 LSSILTFCIGTLTT
+408 LSSILTFSVGTLTT

-435 AAGAVLSGIL
+435 AAGAILSGIL
-445 TIGLLPF
+445 TIGVLPF

-467 LSNPNSPLLKKLL
+467 LSNPNNPLLKKLL

-513 GAYYHDIGKTKRPY
+513 GAYYHDVGKTKRPY
-527 FFRENQIGKKNP
+527 FFRENQFGKKNP
-539 HDRIKPEVSSRIILS
+539 HDRLKPEVSSKIIIS
-554 HVKDGVDLARE
+554 HVKDGSELAKE
-565 YNIPKTIEDFIA
+565 YNLPKTIHDFIV

-618 QGILM
+618 QGIVM
-623 LADSC
+623 LADST

-682 GIHHERIEYPEDNN
+682 GIHHERIEYPDDN
-696 KKESK
+696 KKEKK

>member
-1 MVMGKFKKKIW
+1 MGKLKEKIFDIF
-12 GMLKDYRKIILYILT
+12 KDYKKIILYIIT
-27 FVILYGTL
+27 FIVLYCTL
-35 MTGLVTQKY
+35 MTSIITRKY

-63 DEVATEARKKEAE
+63 DESATEARKKEAE

-81 QYSLRTDIQKQS
+81 QYSLRTDVQKQS
-93 EDKVRGFFNSVEK
+93 EEKIKGFFSSVEK
-106 IISQEKIEAEQ
+106 VLAQ
-117 DKEKDKNQI
+117 DKSE
-126 IEEKAKDIPR
+126 EEKAKLIPR
-136 TDFKITD
+136 APFKITD
-143 SQAKILLSLNE
+143 EQANKIASMNAQ
-154 SELKNLETICVEALT
+154 STKNLESVCIDGLNKAYEA
-169 KSYETPI
+169 PI
-176 EDGNPQDLSDAKKVY
+176 EDGNEQDLKDAKKEY
-191 TDYIASSDLSDLQKG
+191 TDFISSSDLSDSEKA
-206 IALKFVNV
+206 IALNFVNV
-214 IEPNFFY
+214 VESNFFY

-232 TLKQVSPVMI
+232 TLKQVPPVMI

-249 NEGEPVTAHQ
+249 SEGEPVTAHQ
-259 LDLLKALGLLSDSTS
+259 LELLGTLGLLSDSAS
-274 SIYIYIA
+274 AICIYIA
-281 LGFLVAIVMYLQYGY
+281 LGVLVIIVMYLQYGY
-296 IKKYY
+296 IHKYY
-301 PKIYSDFSK
+301 TAINKEFSK

-324 ARLFGI
+324 ARLFGMM
-330 ISNYLIPLACMPML
+330 SNYIIPLACMPML
-344 MTLLLNYKISLV
+344 ITLLLNYKISLV
-356 TSMLN
+356 FSMLN
-361 VLLIAGAV
+361 VILIGGAV
-369 GFNAN
+369 GFNPN
-374 IIVLAVLNVVLAGTL
+374 IIILAILNVVLGGTL

-408 LSSILTFCIGTLTT
+408 LSSILTFSVGTLTT

-435 AAGAVLSGIL
+435 AAGAILSGIL
-445 TIGLLPF
+445 TIGVLPF

-467 LSNPNSPLLKKLL
+467 LSNPNNPLLKKLL

-513 GAYYHDIGKTKRPY
+513 GAYYHDVGKTKRPY
-527 FFRENQIGKKNP
+527 FFRENQFGKKNP
-539 HDRIKPEVSSRIILS
+539 HDRLKPEVSSKIIIS
-554 HVKDGVDLARE
+554 HVKDGSELAKE
-565 YNIPKTIEDFIA
+565 YNLPKTIHDFIV

-618 QGILM
+618 QGIVM
-623 LADSC
+623 LADST

-655 ATGQLDNC
+655 ASGQLDNC

-682 GIHHERIEYPEDNN
+682 GIHHERIEYPDDN
-696 KKESK
+696 KKEKK

>member
-1 MVMGKFKKKIW
+1 MGKLKEKTFNVF
-12 GMLKDYRKIILYILT
+12 KDYKKIILYIIT
-27 FVILYGTL
+27 FIVLYCTL
-35 MTGLVTQKY
+35 MTGIITRKY

-63 DEVATEARKKEAE
+63 DESATEARKKEAE

-81 QYSLRTDIQKQS
+81 QYSLRTDVQKQS
-93 EDKVRGFFNSVEK
+93 EEKIKGFFSSVEK
-106 IISQEKIEAEQ
+106 VLAQ
-117 DKEKDKNQI
+117 DKPE
-126 IEEKAKDIPR
+126 EEKAKLIPR
-136 TDFKITD
+136 VPFKITD
-143 SQAKILLSLNE
+143 AQANKIASMNEQDIKKLESLCIDALN
-154 SELKNLETICVEALT
+154 KAYEA
-169 KSYETPI
+169 PI
-176 EDGNPQDLSDAKKVY
+176 EDGNNQDLKDAKKEY
-191 TDYIASSDLSDLQKG
+191 TDFISSSDLSDSEKA
-206 IALKFVNV
+206 IALNFVNV
-214 IEPNFFY
+214 VEPNFFY

-232 TLKQVSPVMI
+232 TLKQVPPVMI

-249 NEGEPVTAHQ
+249 SEGEPVTAHQ
-259 LDLLKALGLLSDSTS
+259 LELLGTLGLLSDSAS
-274 SIYIYIA
+274 GIYIYIA
-281 LGFLVAIVMYLQYGY
+281 LGILVIIVMYLQYGY
-296 IKKYY
+296 IHKYY
-301 PKIYSDFSK
+301 PNINKEFSK

-324 ARLFGI
+324 ARLFGMM
-330 ISNYLIPLACMPML
+330 SNYIIPLACMPML
-344 MTLLLNYKISLV
+344 ITLLLNYKISLV
-356 TSMLN
+356 FSMLN
-361 VLLIAGAV
+361 VILIGGAV
-369 GFNAN
+369 GFNPN
-374 IIVLAVLNVVLAGTL
+374 IIILAILNVVLGGTL

-408 LSSILTFCIGTLTT
+408 LSSILTFSVGTLTT

-435 AAGAVLSGIL
+435 AAGAILSGIL
-445 TIGLLPF
+445 TIGVLPF

-467 LSNPNSPLLKKLL
+467 LSNPNNPLLKKLL

-513 GAYYHDIGKTKRPY
+513 GAYYHDVGKTKRPY
-527 FFRENQIGKKNP
+527 FFRENQFGKKNP
-539 HDRIKPEVSSRIILS
+539 HDRLKPEVSSKIIIS
-554 HVKDGVDLARE
+554 HVKDGSELAKE
-565 YNIPKTIEDFIA
+565 YNLPKTIHDFIV

-618 QGILM
+618 QGIVM
-623 LADSC
+623 LADST

-655 ATGQLDNC
+655 ASGQLDNC

-682 GIHHERIEYPEDNN
+682 GIHHERIEYPDDN
-696 KKESK
+696 KKEKK

>member
-1 MVMGKFKKKIW
+1 MGKLKEKTFDIF
-12 GMLKDYRKIILYILT
+12 KDYKKIILYIIT
-27 FVILYGTL
+27 FIVLYCTL
-35 MTGLVTQKY
+35 MTGIITRKY

-63 DEVATEARKKEAE
+63 DESATEARKKEAE

-81 QYSLRTDIQKQS
+81 QYSLRTDVQKQS
-93 EDKVRGFFNSVEK
+93 EEKIKGFFSSVEK
-106 IISQEKIEAEQ
+106 VLAQ
-117 DKEKDKNQI
+117 DKPE
-126 IEEKAKDIPR
+126 EEKAKLIPR
-136 TDFKITD
+136 APFKITD
-143 SQAKILLSLNE
+143 AQANKIASMNEQSTKKLESVCIDGLN
-154 SELKNLETICVEALT
+154 KAYEA
-169 KSYETPI
+169 PI
-176 EDGNPQDLSDAKKVY
+176 EDGNEQDLKEAKKEY
-191 TDYIASSDLSDLQKG
+191 TDFISSSDLSDSEKD
-206 IALKFVNV
+206 IALNFVNV
-214 IEPNFFY
+214 VEPNFFY

-232 TLKQVSPVMI
+232 TLKQVPPVMI

-249 NEGEPVTAHQ
+249 SEGEPVTAHQ
-259 LDLLKALGLLSDSTS
+259 LELLGTLGLLSDSAS
-274 SIYIYIA
+274 ALYIYIA
-281 LGFLVAIVMYLQYGY
+281 LGVLVIIVMYLQYGY
-296 IKKYY
+296 IHKYY
-301 PKIYSDFSK
+301 PAINKEFSK

-324 ARLFGI
+324 ARLFGMM
-330 ISNYLIPLACMPML
+330 SNYIIPLACMPML
-344 MTLLLNYKISLV
+344 ITLLLNYKISLV
-356 TSMLN
+356 FSMLN
-361 VLLIAGAV
+361 VILIGGAV
-369 GFNAN
+369 GFNPN
-374 IIVLAVLNVVLAGTL
+374 IIILAILNVVLGGTL

-408 LSSILTFCIGTLTT
+408 LSSILTFSVGTLTT

-435 AAGAVLSGIL
+435 AAGAILSGIL
-445 TIGLLPF
+445 TIGVLPF

-467 LSNPNSPLLKKLL
+467 LSNPNNPLLKKLL

-513 GAYYHDIGKTKRPY
+513 GAYYHDVGKTKRPY
-527 FFRENQIGKKNP
+527 FFRENQFGKKNP
-539 HDRIKPEVSSRIILS
+539 HDRLKPEVSSKIIIS
-554 HVKDGVDLARE
+554 HVKDGSELAKE
-565 YNIPKTIEDFIA
+565 YNLPKTIHDFIV

-618 QGILM
+618 QGIVM
-623 LADSC
+623 LADST

-682 GIHHERIEYPEDNN
+682 GIHHERIEYPDDN
-696 KKESK
+696 KKEKK

>member
-1 MVMGKFKKKIW
+1 MGKLKEKVL
-12 GMLKDYRKIILYILT
+12 GMFKDYKKIILYIIT
-27 FVILYGTL
+27 FFVLYFTL
-35 MTGLVTQKY
+35 MTGIVTQKY

-63 DEVATEARKKEAE
+63 DESATEARKKEAE

-81 QYSLRTDIQKQS
+81 QYSLRTDVQKQS
-93 EDKVRGFFNSVEK
+93 EEKIRSFFTSVEK
-106 IISQEKIEAEQ
+106 VIAE
-117 DKEKDKNQI
+117 DKTE
-126 IEEKAKDIPR
+126 EEKAKLIPR
-136 TDFKITD
+136 VPFKITD
-143 SQAKILLSLNE
+143 GEAEVIAGLDDAGVKKLE
-154 SELKNLETICVEALT
+154 SISIEALT
-169 KSYETPI
+169 KAYETPI
-176 EDGNPQDLSDAKKVY
+176 EDGNAQDLTDAKKIY
-191 TDYIASSDLSDLQKG
+191 TDYIASSDLNDSLKG
-206 IALKFVNV
+206 IALKFVVV

-232 TLKQVSPVMI
+232 TLKQVPPVMI

-249 NEGEPVTAHQ
+249 SEGEPVTAHQ
-259 LDLLKALGLLSDSTS
+259 LELLNTLGVLSDSNS
-274 SIYIYIA
+274 SLYIYIA
-281 LGFLVAIVMYLQYGY
+281 LGFLVVIVMYLQYGY
-296 IKKYY
+296 INKYY
-301 PKIYSDFSK
+301 PKIDEDFSK

-318 VFPVIL
+318 VLPVIL

-344 MTLLLNYKISLV
+344 LTLLLNYKISLV

-361 VLLIAGAV
+361 VILIAGAV
-369 GFNAN
+369 GFSPN
-374 IIVLAVLNVVLAGTL
+374 IIVLAVLNVVLGGTL

-408 LSSILTFCIGTLTT
+408 LSSILTFCVGTLTT

-445 TIGLLPF
+445 TIGVLPF

-513 GAYYHDIGKTKRPY
+513 GAYYHDVGKTKRPY

-539 HDRIKPEVSSRIILS
+539 HDRMKPEISSKIILS
-554 HVKDGVDLARE
+554 HVKDGLELAKE
-565 YNIPKTIEDFIA
+565 YNLPETIQEFIA

-592 KNNSENPDEVKE
+592 KNNSENPDDVKE
-604 EDFKYPGPKPMSKE
+604 DDFKYPGPKPMSKE

-623 LADSC
+623 LADST

-663 DLTLRDISKIKKCF
+663 DLTIRDINKIKKCF

-682 GIHHERIEYPEDNN
+682 GIHHERIEYPDDNN
-696 KKESK
+696 KKEKK

>member
-1 MVMGKFKKKIW
+1 MGKLKEKTFNVF
-12 GMLKDYRKIILYILT
+12 KDYRKIILYIIT
-27 FVILYGTL
+27 FIVLYCTL
-35 MTGLVTQKY
+35 MTGIITRKY

-63 DEVATEARKKEAE
+63 DESATEARKKEAE

-81 QYSLRTDIQKQS
+81 QYSLRTDVQKQS
-93 EDKVRGFFNSVEK
+93 EEKIKDYFSSVEK
-106 IISQEKIEAEQ
+106 VLAQ
-117 DKEKDKNQI
+117 DKTE
-126 IEEKAKDIPR
+126 EEKAKLIPR
-136 TDFKITD
+136 TPFKITD
-143 SQAKILLSLNE
+143 IQANKIASMNDQGIKKLENVCIDALN
-154 SELKNLETICVEALT
+154 KAYEA
-169 KSYETPI
+169 PI
-176 EDGNPQDLSDAKKVY
+176 EDGNEQDLKEAKKEY
-191 TDYIASSDLSDLQKG
+191 TDFISSSDLSDSEKA
-206 IALKFVNV
+206 IALSFVNV
-214 IEPNFFY
+214 VEPNFFY

-232 TLKQVSPVMI
+232 TLKQVPPVMI

-249 NEGEPVTAHQ
+249 SEGEPVTAHQ
-259 LDLLKALGLLSDSTS
+259 LELLGTLGLLSDSAS
-274 SIYIYIA
+274 ALYIYIA
-281 LGFLVAIVMYLQYGY
+281 LGVLVIIVMYLQYGY
-296 IKKYY
+296 IHKYY
-301 PKIYSDFSK
+301 PAINKEFSK

-324 ARLFGI
+324 ARLFGMM
-330 ISNYLIPLACMPML
+330 SNYIIPLACMPML
-344 MTLLLNYKISLV
+344 ITLLLNYKISLV
-356 TSMLN
+356 FSMLN
-361 VLLIAGAV
+361 VILIGGAV
-369 GFNAN
+369 GFNPN
-374 IIVLAVLNVVLAGTL
+374 IIILAILNVVLGGTL

-408 LSSILTFCIGTLTT
+408 LSSILTFSVGTLTT

-435 AAGAVLSGIL
+435 AAGAILSGIL
-445 TIGLLPF
+445 TIGVLPF

-467 LSNPNSPLLKKLL
+467 LSNPNNPLLKKLL

-513 GAYYHDIGKTKRPY
+513 GAYYHDVGKTKRPY
-527 FFRENQIGKKNP
+527 FFRENQFGKKNP
-539 HDRIKPEVSSRIILS
+539 HDRLKPEISSKIIIS
-554 HVKDGVDLARE
+554 HVKEGSELAKE
-565 YNIPKTIEDFIA
+565 YNLPKTIHDFIV

-592 KNNSENPDEVKE
+592 KNNSENPDEIKE

-618 QGILM
+618 QGIVM
-623 LADSC
+623 LADST

-655 ATGQLDNC
+655 ASGQLDNC

-682 GIHHERIEYPEDNN
+682 GIHHERIEYPDDN
-696 KKESK
+696 KKEKK

>member
-1 MVMGKFKKKIW
+1 MGKLKEKTFDIF
-12 GMLKDYRKIILYILT
+12 KDYKKIILYIIT
-27 FVILYGTL
+27 FVVLYCTL
-35 MTGLVTQKY
+35 MTGIITRKY

-63 DEVATEARKKEAE
+63 DESATEARKKEAE

-81 QYSLRTDIQKQS
+81 QYSLRTDVQKQS
-93 EDKVRGFFNSVEK
+93 EEKIKGFFSSVEK
-106 IISQEKIEAEQ
+106 VLAQ
-117 DKEKDKNQI
+117 DKPE
-126 IEEKAKDIPR
+126 EEKAKLIPR
-136 TDFKITD
+136 APFKITD
-143 SQAKILLSLNE
+143 AQANKIASMNEQSTKKLESVCIDGLN
-154 SELKNLETICVEALT
+154 KAYEA
-169 KSYETPI
+169 PI
-176 EDGNPQDLSDAKKVY
+176 EDGNEQDLKEAKKEY
-191 TDYIASSDLSDLQKG
+191 TDFISSSDLSDSEKD
-206 IALKFVNV
+206 IALNFVNV
-214 IEPNFFY
+214 VEPNFFY

-232 TLKQVSPVMI
+232 TLKQVPPVMI

-249 NEGEPVTAHQ
+249 SEGEPVTAHQ
-259 LDLLKALGLLSDSTS
+259 LELLGTLGLLSDSAS
-274 SIYIYIA
+274 ALYIYIA
-281 LGFLVAIVMYLQYGY
+281 LGVLVIIVMYLQYGY
-296 IKKYY
+296 IHKYY
-301 PKIYSDFSK
+301 PAINKEFSK

-324 ARLFGI
+324 ARLFGMM
-330 ISNYLIPLACMPML
+330 SNYIIPLACMPML
-344 MTLLLNYKISLV
+344 ITLLLNYKISLV
-356 TSMLN
+356 FSMLN
-361 VLLIAGAV
+361 VILIGGAV
-369 GFNAN
+369 GFNPN
-374 IIVLAVLNVVLAGTL
+374 IIILAILNVVLGGTL

-408 LSSILTFCIGTLTT
+408 LSSILTFSVGTLTT

-435 AAGAVLSGIL
+435 AAGAILSGIL
-445 TIGLLPF
+445 TIGVLPF

-467 LSNPNSPLLKKLL
+467 LSNPNNPLLKKLL

-513 GAYYHDIGKTKRPY
+513 GAYYHDVGKTKRPY
-527 FFRENQIGKKNP
+527 FFRENQFGKKNP
-539 HDRIKPEVSSRIILS
+539 HDRLKPEVSSKIIIS
-554 HVKDGVDLARE
+554 HVKDGSELAKE
-565 YNIPKTIEDFIA
+565 YNLPKTIHDFIV

-618 QGILM
+618 QGIVM
-623 LADSC
+623 LADST

-682 GIHHERIEYPEDNN
+682 GIHHERIEYPDDN
-696 KKESK
+696 KKEKK

>member
-1 MVMGKFKKKIW
+1 MGKLKEKTFDIF
-12 GMLKDYRKIILYILT
+12 KDYKKIILYIIT
-27 FVILYGTL
+27 FIVLYCTL
-35 MTGLVTQKY
+35 MTGIITRKY

-63 DEVATEARKKEAE
+63 DESATEARKKEAE

-81 QYSLRTDIQKQS
+81 QYSLRTDVQKQS
-93 EDKVRGFFNSVEK
+93 EEKIKGFFSSVEK
-106 IISQEKIEAEQ
+106 VLAQ
-117 DKEKDKNQI
+117 DKSE
-126 IEEKAKDIPR
+126 EEKAKLIPR
-136 TDFKITD
+136 APFKITD
-143 SQAKILLSLNE
+143 AQANKIASMNEQSTKKLESVCIDGLN
-154 SELKNLETICVEALT
+154 KAYEA
-169 KSYETPI
+169 PI
-176 EDGNPQDLSDAKKVY
+176 EDGNEQDLKEAKKEY
-191 TDYIASSDLSDLQKG
+191 TDFISSSDLSDSEKA
-206 IALKFVNV
+206 IALNFVNV
-214 IEPNFFY
+214 VEPNFFY

-232 TLKQVSPVMI
+232 TLKQVPPVMI

-249 NEGEPVTAHQ
+249 SEGEPVTAHQ
-259 LDLLKALGLLSDSTS
+259 LELLGTLGLLSDSAS
-274 SIYIYIA
+274 ALYIYIA
-281 LGFLVAIVMYLQYGY
+281 LGVLVIIVMYLQYGY
-296 IKKYY
+296 IHKYY
-301 PKIYSDFSK
+301 PAINKEFSK

-324 ARLFGI
+324 ARLFGMM
-330 ISNYLIPLACMPML
+330 SNYIIPLACMPML
-344 MTLLLNYKISLV
+344 ITLLLNYKISLV
-356 TSMLN
+356 FSMLN
-361 VLLIAGAV
+361 VILIGGAV
-369 GFNAN
+369 GFNPN
-374 IIVLAVLNVVLAGTL
+374 IIILAILNVVLGGTL

-408 LSSILTFCIGTLTT
+408 LSSILTFSVGTLTT

-435 AAGAVLSGIL
+435 AAGAILSGIL
-445 TIGLLPF
+445 TIGVLPF

-467 LSNPNSPLLKKLL
+467 LSNPNNPLLKKLL

-513 GAYYHDIGKTKRPY
+513 GAYYHDVGKTKRPY
-527 FFRENQIGKKNP
+527 FFRENQFGKKNP
-539 HDRIKPEVSSRIILS
+539 HDRLKPEVSSKIIIS
-554 HVKDGVDLARE
+554 HVKDGSELAKE
-565 YNIPKTIEDFIA
+565 YNLPKTIHDFIV

-618 QGILM
+618 QGIVM
-623 LADSC
+623 LADST

-682 GIHHERIEYPEDNN
+682 GIHHERIEYPDDN
-696 KKESK
+696 KKEKK

>member
-1 MVMGKFKKKIW
+1 MGKLKEKTFDIF
-12 GMLKDYRKIILYILT
+12 KDYKKIILYIIT
-27 FVILYGTL
+27 FIVLYCTL
-35 MTGLVTQKY
+35 MTGIITRKY

-63 DEVATEARKKEAE
+63 DESATEARKKEAE

-81 QYSLRTDIQKQS
+81 QYSLRTDVQKQS
-93 EDKVRGFFNSVEK
+93 EEKIKGFFSSVEK
-106 IISQEKIEAEQ
+106 VLAQ
-117 DKEKDKNQI
+117 DKPE
-126 IEEKAKDIPR
+126 EEKAKIIPR
-136 TDFKITD
+136 APFKITD
-143 SQAKILLSLNE
+143 AQANKIASMNEQSTKKLESVCIDGLN
-154 SELKNLETICVEALT
+154 KAYEA
-169 KSYETPI
+169 PI
-176 EDGNPQDLSDAKKVY
+176 EDGNEQDLKEAKKEY
-191 TDYIASSDLSDLQKG
+191 TDFISSSDLSDSEKA
-206 IALKFVNV
+206 IALNFVNV
-214 IEPNFFY
+214 VEPNFFY

-232 TLKQVSPVMI
+232 TLKQVPPVMI

-249 NEGEPVTAHQ
+249 SEGEPVTAHQ
-259 LDLLKALGLLSDSTS
+259 LELLGTLGLLSDSAS
-274 SIYIYIA
+274 ALYIYIA
-281 LGFLVAIVMYLQYGY
+281 LGVLVIIVMYLQYGY
-296 IKKYY
+296 IHKYY
-301 PKIYSDFSK
+301 PAINKEFSK

-324 ARLFGI
+324 ARLFGMM
-330 ISNYLIPLACMPML
+330 SNYIIPLACMPML
-344 MTLLLNYKISLV
+344 ITLLLNYKISLV
-356 TSMLN
+356 FSMLN
-361 VLLIAGAV
+361 VILIGGAV
-369 GFNAN
+369 GFNPN
-374 IIVLAVLNVVLAGTL
+374 IIILAILNVVLGGTL

-408 LSSILTFCIGTLTT
+408 LSSILTFSVGTLTT

-435 AAGAVLSGIL
+435 AAGAILSGIL
-445 TIGLLPF
+445 TIGVLPF

-467 LSNPNSPLLKKLL
+467 LSNPNNPLLKKLL

-501 EQVGGNPLLARI
+501 EKVGGNPLLARI
-513 GAYYHDIGKTKRPY
+513 GAYYHDVGKTKRPY
-527 FFRENQIGKKNP
+527 FFRENQFGKKNP
-539 HDRIKPEVSSRIILS
+539 HDRLKPEVSSKIIIS
-554 HVKDGVDLARE
+554 HVKDGSELAKE
-565 YNIPKTIEDFIA
+565 YNLPKTIHDFIV

-592 KNNSENPDEVKE
+592 KNNSENPEEVKE

-618 QGILM
+618 QGIVM
-623 LADSC
+623 LADST

-655 ATGQLDNC
+655 ASGQLDNC

-682 GIHHERIEYPEDNN
+682 GIHHERIEYPDDN
-696 KKESK
+696 KKEKK

>member
-1 MVMGKFKKKIW
+1 MGKLKEKTFDIF
-12 GMLKDYRKIILYILT
+12 KDYKKIILYIIT
-27 FVILYGTL
+27 FIVLYCTL
-35 MTGLVTQKY
+35 MTGIITRKY

-63 DEVATEARKKEAE
+63 DESATEARKKEAE

-81 QYSLRTDIQKQS
+81 QYSLRTDVQKQS
-93 EDKVRGFFNSVEK
+93 EEKIKGFFSSVEK
-106 IISQEKIEAEQ
+106 VLAQ
-117 DKEKDKNQI
+117 DKPE
-126 IEEKAKDIPR
+126 EEKAKLIPR
-136 TDFKITD
+136 APFKITD
-143 SQAKILLSLNE
+143 AQANKIASMNEQSTKKLESVCIDGLN
-154 SELKNLETICVEALT
+154 KAYEA
-169 KSYETPI
+169 PI
-176 EDGNPQDLSDAKKVY
+176 EDGNEQDLKEAKKEY
-191 TDYIASSDLSDLQKG
+191 TDFISSSDLSDSEKA
-206 IALKFVNV
+206 IALNFVNV
-214 IEPNFFY
+214 VEPNFFY

-232 TLKQVSPVMI
+232 TLKQVPPVMI

-249 NEGEPVTAHQ
+249 SEGEPVTAHQ
-259 LDLLKALGLLSDSTS
+259 LELLGTLGLLSDSAS
-274 SIYIYIA
+274 ALYIYIA
-281 LGFLVAIVMYLQYGY
+281 LGVLVIIVMYLQYGY
-296 IKKYY
+296 IHKYY
-301 PKIYSDFSK
+301 TAINKEFSK

-324 ARLFGI
+324 ARLFGMM
-330 ISNYLIPLACMPML
+330 SNYIIPLACMPML
-344 MTLLLNYKISLV
+344 ITLLLNYKISLV
-356 TSMLN
+356 FSMLN
-361 VLLIAGAV
+361 VILIGGAV
-369 GFNAN
+369 GFNPN
-374 IIVLAVLNVVLAGTL
+374 IIILAILNVVLGGTL

-408 LSSILTFCIGTLTT
+408 LSSILTFSVGTLTT

-435 AAGAVLSGIL
+435 AAGAILSGIL
-445 TIGLLPF
+445 TIGVLPF

-467 LSNPNSPLLKKLL
+467 LSNPNNPLLKKLL

-513 GAYYHDIGKTKRPY
+513 GAYYHDVGKTKRPY
-527 FFRENQIGKKNP
+527 FFRENQFGKKNP
-539 HDRIKPEVSSRIILS
+539 HDRLKPEISSKIIIS
-554 HVKDGVDLARE
+554 HVKEGSELAKE
-565 YNIPKTIEDFIA
+565 YNLPKTIHDFIV

-618 QGILM
+618 QGIVM
-623 LADSC
+623 LADST

-682 GIHHERIEYPEDNN
+682 GIHHERIEYPDDN
-696 KKESK
+696 KKEKK

>member
-1 MVMGKFKKKIW
+1 MGKLKEKTFDIF
-12 GMLKDYRKIILYILT
+12 KDYKKIILYIIT
-27 FVILYGTL
+27 FIVLYCTL
-35 MTGLVTQKY
+35 MTGIITRKY

-63 DEVATEARKKEAE
+63 DESATEARKKEAE

-81 QYSLRTDIQKQS
+81 QYSLRTDVQKQS
-93 EDKVRGFFNSVEK
+93 EEKIKGFFSSVEK
-106 IISQEKIEAEQ
+106 VLAQ
-117 DKEKDKNQI
+117 DKPE
-126 IEEKAKDIPR
+126 EEKAKLIPR
-136 TDFKITD
+136 APFKITD
-143 SQAKILLSLNE
+143 AQANKIASMNEQSTKKLESVCIDGLN
-154 SELKNLETICVEALT
+154 KAYEA
-169 KSYETPI
+169 PI
-176 EDGNPQDLSDAKKVY
+176 EDGNEQDLKEAKKEY
-191 TDYIASSDLSDLQKG
+191 TDFISSSDLSDSEKA
-206 IALKFVNV
+206 IALNFVNV
-214 IEPNFFY
+214 VETNFFY

-232 TLKQVSPVMI
+232 TLKQVPPVMI
-242 KKNQIVV
+242 KKNQLVV
-249 NEGEPVTAHQ
+249 SEGEPVTAHQ
-259 LDLLKALGLLSDSTS
+259 LELLGTLGLLSDSAS
-274 SIYIYIA
+274 ALYIYIA
-281 LGFLVAIVMYLQYGY
+281 LGVLVIIVMYLQYGY
-296 IKKYY
+296 IHKYY
-301 PKIYSDFSK
+301 PAINKEFSK

-324 ARLFGI
+324 ARLFGMM
-330 ISNYLIPLACMPML
+330 SNYIIPLACMPML
-344 MTLLLNYKISLV
+344 ITLLLNYKISLV
-356 TSMLN
+356 FSMLN
-361 VLLIAGAV
+361 VILIGGAV
-369 GFNAN
+369 GFNPN
-374 IIVLAVLNVVLAGTL
+374 IIILAILNVVLGGTL

-408 LSSILTFCIGTLTT
+408 LSSILTFSVGTLTT

-435 AAGAVLSGIL
+435 AAGAILSGIL
-445 TIGLLPF
+445 TIGVLPF

-467 LSNPNSPLLKKLL
+467 LSNPNNPLLKKLL

-513 GAYYHDIGKTKRPY
+513 GAYYHDVGKTKRPY
-527 FFRENQIGKKNP
+527 FFRENQFGKKNP
-539 HDRIKPEVSSRIILS
+539 HDRLKPEVSSKIIIS
-554 HVKDGVDLARE
+554 HVKDGSELAKE
-565 YNIPKTIEDFIA
+565 YNLPKTIHDFIV

-618 QGILM
+618 QGIVM
-623 LADSC
+623 LADST

-655 ATGQLDNC
+655 ASGQLDNC

-682 GIHHERIEYPEDNN
+682 GIHHERIEYPDDN
-696 KKESK
+696 KKEKK

>member
-1 MVMGKFKKKIW
+1 MGKLKEKIFDIF
-12 GMLKDYRKIILYILT
+12 KDYKKIILYIIT
-27 FVILYGTL
+27 FIVLYCTL
-35 MTGLVTQKY
+35 MTGIITRKY

-63 DEVATEARKKEAE
+63 DESATEARKKEAE

-81 QYSLRTDIQKQS
+81 QYSLRTDVQKQS
-93 EDKVRGFFNSVEK
+93 EEKIKGFFSSVEK
-106 IISQEKIEAEQ
+106 VLAQ
-117 DKEKDKNQI
+117 DKSE
-126 IEEKAKDIPR
+126 EEKAKLIPR
-136 TDFKITD
+136 APFKITD
-143 SQAKILLSLNE
+143 EQANKIASMNAQ
-154 SELKNLETICVEALT
+154 STKNLESVCIDGLNKAYEA
-169 KSYETPI
+169 PI
-176 EDGNPQDLSDAKKVY
+176 EDGNEQDLKEAKKEY
-191 TDYIASSDLSDLQKG
+191 TDFISSSDLSDSEKA
-206 IALKFVNV
+206 IALNFVNV
-214 IEPNFFY
+214 VEPNFFY

-232 TLKQVSPVMI
+232 TLKQVPPVMI

-249 NEGEPVTAHQ
+249 SEGEPVTAHQ
-259 LDLLKALGLLSDSTS
+259 LELLGTLGLLSDSAS
-274 SIYIYIA
+274 AICIYIA
-281 LGFLVAIVMYLQYGY
+281 LGVLVIIVMYLQYGY
-296 IKKYY
+296 IHKYY
-301 PKIYSDFSK
+301 TAINKEFSK

-324 ARLFGI
+324 ARLFGMM
-330 ISNYLIPLACMPML
+330 SNYIIPLACMPML
-344 MTLLLNYKISLV
+344 ITLLLNYKISLV
-356 TSMLN
+356 FSMLN
-361 VLLIAGAV
+361 VILIGGAV
-369 GFNAN
+369 GFNPN
-374 IIVLAVLNVVLAGTL
+374 IIILAILNVVLGGTL

-408 LSSILTFCIGTLTT
+408 LSSILTFSVGTLTT

-435 AAGAVLSGIL
+435 AAGAILSGIL
-445 TIGLLPF
+445 TIGVLPF

-467 LSNPNSPLLKKLL
+467 LSNPNNPLLKKLL

-513 GAYYHDIGKTKRPY
+513 GAYYHDVGKTKRPY
-527 FFRENQIGKKNP
+527 FFRENQFGKKNP
-539 HDRIKPEVSSRIILS
+539 HDRLKPEASSKIIIS
-554 HVKDGVDLARE
+554 HVKDGSELAKE
-565 YNIPKTIEDFIA
+565 YNLPKTIHDFIV

-618 QGILM
+618 QGIVM
-623 LADSC
+623 LADST

-655 ATGQLDNC
+655 ASGQLDNC

-682 GIHHERIEYPEDNN
+682 GIHHERIEYPDDN
-696 KKESK
+696 KKEKK

>member
-1 MVMGKFKKKIW
+1 MGKLKEKTFDIF
-12 GMLKDYRKIILYILT
+12 KDYKKIILYIIT
-27 FVILYGTL
+27 FIVLYCTL
-35 MTGLVTQKY
+35 MTGIITRKY

-63 DEVATEARKKEAE
+63 DESATEARKKEAE

-81 QYSLRTDIQKQS
+81 QYSLRTDVQKQS
-93 EDKVRGFFNSVEK
+93 EEKIKGFFSSVEK
-106 IISQEKIEAEQ
+106 VLAQ
-117 DKEKDKNQI
+117 DKP
-126 IEEKAKDIPR
+126 EEKAKLIPR
-136 TDFKITD
+136 VPFKITD
-143 SQAKILLSLNE
+143 AQANKIASMNEQDIKKLESLCIDALN
-154 SELKNLETICVEALT
+154 KAYEA
-169 KSYETPI
+169 PI
-176 EDGNPQDLSDAKKVY
+176 EDGNNQDLKDAKKEY
-191 TDYIASSDLSDLQKG
+191 TDFISSSDLSDSEKA
-206 IALKFVNV
+206 IALNFVNV
-214 IEPNFFY
+214 VEPNFFY

-232 TLKQVSPVMI
+232 TLKQVPPVMI

-249 NEGEPVTAHQ
+249 SEGEPVTAHQ
-259 LDLLKALGLLSDSTS
+259 LELLGTLGLLSDSAS
-274 SIYIYIA
+274 ALYIYIA
-281 LGFLVAIVMYLQYGY
+281 LGVLVIIVMYLQYGY
-296 IKKYY
+296 IHKYY
-301 PKIYSDFSK
+301 PNINKEFSK

-324 ARLFGI
+324 ARLFGMM
-330 ISNYLIPLACMPML
+330 SNYIIPLACMPML
-344 MTLLLNYKISLV
+344 ITLLLNYKISLV
-356 TSMLN
+356 FSMLN
-361 VLLIAGAV
+361 VILIGGAV
-369 GFNAN
+369 GFNPN
-374 IIVLAVLNVVLAGTL
+374 IIILAILNVVLGGTL

-408 LSSILTFCIGTLTT
+408 LSSILTFSVGTLTT

-445 TIGLLPF
+445 TIGVLPF

-467 LSNPNSPLLKKLL
+467 LSNPNNPLLKKLL

-513 GAYYHDIGKTKRPY
+513 GAYYHDVGKTKRPY
-527 FFRENQIGKKNP
+527 FFRENQFGKKNP
-539 HDRIKPEVSSRIILS
+539 HDRLKPEVSSKIIIS
-554 HVKDGVDLARE
+554 HVKDGSELAKE
-565 YNIPKTIEDFIA
+565 YNLPKTIHDFIV

-618 QGILM
+618 QGIVM
-623 LADSC
+623 LADST

-655 ATGQLDNC
+655 ASGQLDNC

-682 GIHHERIEYPEDNN
+682 GIHHERIEYPDDN
-696 KKESK
+696 KKEKK